1 MTKKWRR
8 VYAWVLTV
16 AMVLS
21 MANLPIT
28 IAKAASTQNLTV
40 KSGATS
46 VTIAKNEYGDDYIG
60 DMFFNIP
67 DALKTKSAISSNK
80 VTSMTVKI
88 TIKSFTQ
95 GSGAKAQA
103 FIFAQPDAS
112 GDWNWNQSSTAE
124 LVTGSQLT
132 LTYSFADMD
141 WKGGTTLGNLG
152 VRFANAAEG
161 STVSYSVDSAVINMA
176 DSGSSATSK
185 PSSATSKPS
194 STASAGGNVSTDQIA
209 ITRSV
214 GSGTNDYYAE
224 YSFSITN
231 NSSETVRGI
240 QILIP
245 TSGSVDVGYVE
256 GFSAVYDAALGGV
269 VAYYSTEIAAG
280 ATVSSSSNKVG
291 FGKQPSISV
300 GESNV
305 IAVNCAGP
313 STGDELNYELTGRKD
328 VAYADTPVGRHGK
341 LSVQKV
347 DGYAAPIMVDQN
359 GVPTQLRGAS
369 THGMHWFPQY
379 VNQNAFQTLR
389 DDWGINM
396 VRLVCY
402 PRDVGSVGYLTGG
415 DSTKQQLDT
424 LIQNG
429 VDYAT
434 KLGMYALVD
443 WHVHAYNPN
452 EYLKEA
458 KIFFTKYATMY
469 KDHDNVLYEI
479 CNEPTGTNWYSGNGK
494 DLYTYCSEVIK
505 TIRAIDP
512 DAIIICGT
520 NTWSQ
525 DVDQVAAKPMKALG
539 YENIMYTF
547 HFYSATHKENLM
559 KKVRLATKDGTPI
572 FVTEFGI
579 CSADGNGSYDAE
591 NADRW
596 IELLDEL
603 NISFAC
609 WSYSNCNEKSAYFK
623 SSCSNAGGDWTAD
636 DLTTT
641 GKWLINTCRA
651 HEEKE
656 NASYPAVSPSAEPT
670 KAPTVTEKP
679 TTEPT
684 KAPTVTEKPTTEP
697 TKAPTVTVKPT
708 AKPTKAPT
716 VTEKPTA
723 EPTKA
728 PTVTEKPTAE
738 PTKAPTVTVKPTAKP
753 TKAPTVTE
761 KPTAEP
767 TKAPTVTTAPDKE
780 IQEAPSTALTIVAR
794 TSTSLTVQ
802 ATVAAPAGK
811 SYEYTIDG
819 TSWQTQTTFTD
830 LQPATSYTVSVRYAE
845 TDNYQAS
852 MISDHTL
859 TGGTLVEDVYKI
871 DLSKLDD
878 TTYVD
883 GMFSKDD
890 ATGKSYAA
898 SYDASSNALT
908 LSGTDHTFELVADN
922 AKVKIILK
930 KGVSAALC
938 GVTCGNISS
947 EDDTS
952 LEMVRG
958 SNTTGSIEAANVI
971 VSGGTNN
978 TEKIMADTIAVK
990 GGSLTAVAA
999 KESNKT
1005 ALSADTITITDG
1017 EVTAIGDGT
1026 GGALYA
1032 DSKISLIGGTL
1043 TVKAGPN
1050 KTEKSAID
1058 VKSDESS
1065 VILVGDIKIINQ
1077 TDGALGTDDLFSKET
1092 ISTGGTTTK
1101 LVTVTFDT
1109 VDEVWTVTVEQGSDI
1124 ILPNRPK
1131 ENLILRW
1138 YSDRD
1143 VQGYAPGIIY
1153 TVQENT
1159 YFCAK
1164 YFDEAPVEPSSKPT
1178 VAPSSEPTVTPSS
1191 KPTVA
1196 PSSEPTVT
1204 PSSEP
1209 TVEPSEEPI
1218 ATPTAEP
1225 TKVPEPTAAPIKTP
1239 TPTAEPTKAPEPTA
1253 APIKTPTPTAEPT
1266 KAPMITPVPSD
1277 DPTESAA
1284 PSEKPT
1290 ITPTQKP
1297 GIQATGMRVIASV
1310 KKVSNLPVKSKLQ
1323 LAAGK
1328 SMQLTVTLLPTGA
1341 KPQKL
1346 TYTSSKPSIAKVSG
1360 SGKIVAGKKAGTTV
1374 ITIRTANGLQ
1384 KRLTI
1389 RVMKKAVK
1397 KIKLSGVKKLKVGKK
1412 LKLKAK
1418 ITPKKKYASATV
1430 FWVSGNTKIATVTQ
1444 SGVVKAKKKGKVK
1457 ITAIATD
1464 GSGKKK
1470 VIKLTIK

>member
-300 GESNV
+300 GKSNV

-402 PRDVGSVGYLTGG
+402 PRDGGSVGYLTGG

-494 DLYTYCSEVIK
+494 DLYTYCSEVIE

-525 DVDQVAAKPMKALG
+525 DVDQVAAKPMKDLG
-539 YENIMYTF
+539 YKNIMYTF
-547 HFYSATHKENLM
+547 HFYSATHQENLM
-559 KKVRLATKDGTPI
+559 KKVRQATKDGTPI

-579 CSADGNGSYDAE
+579 CSADGNGSYNPE
-591 NADRW
+591 SADRW
-596 IELLDEL
+596 IALLDEL

-670 KAPTVTEKP
+670 KAPTVTVKP
-679 TTEPT
+679 TAEPT

-697 TKAPTVTVKPT
+697 TNK
-708 AKPTKAPT
+708 
-716 VTEKPTA
+716 
-723 EPTKA
+723 
-728 PTVTEKPTAE
+728 
-738 PTKAPTVTVKPTAKP
+738 
-753 TKAPTVTE
+753 
-761 KPTAEP
+761 
-767 TKAPTVTTAPDKE
+767 PTVTTAPDKE

-898 SYDASSNALT
+898 SYDASSNELT

-978 TEKIMADTIAVK
+978 TEQIMADTIAVK

-1143 VQGYAPGIIY
+1143 VQGYAPGTIY

-1164 YFDEAPVEPSSKPT
+1164 YFDKAPVEPSSKPT
-1178 VAPSSEPTVTPSS
+1178 VA
-1191 KPTVA
+1191 
-1196 PSSEPTVT
+1196 

-1225 TKVPEPTAAPIKTP
+1225 TK
-1239 TPTAEPTKAPEPTA
+1239 APEPTA
-1253 APIKTPTPTAEPT
+1253 
-1266 KAPMITPVPSD
+1266 APMITPVPSD

-1297 GIQATGMRVIASV
+1297 GIQATGMRVIVSV
-1310 KKVSNLPVKSKLQ
+1310 KKVSNLPVKQKLQ

-1384 KRLTI
+1384 KKITI

-1418 ITPKKKYASATV
+1418 ITPKKKYASAKV

>member
-132 LTYSFADMD
+132 LNYSFADMD

-194 STASAGGNVSTDQIA
+194 STASAGGNVSADQIA

-415 DSTKQQLDT
+415 DSTRQQLDT

-505 TIRAIDP
+505 TIRDIDP

-559 KKVRLATKDGTPI
+559 EKVRLATKDGTPI

-579 CSADGNGSYDAE
+579 CSADGNGSYDTE

-596 IELLDEL
+596 IALLDEL

-656 NASYPAVSPSAEPT
+656 NASYPAVSPSAG
-670 KAPTVTEKP
+670 
-679 TTEPT
+679 PT

-697 TKAPTVTVKPT
+697 TKAPTVTV
-708 AKPTKAPT
+708 
-716 VTEKPTA
+716 
-723 EPTKA
+723 
-728 PTVTEKPTAE
+728 KPTAE

-761 KPTAEP
+761 KPTA
-767 TKAPTVTTAPDKE
+767 K
-780 IQEAPSTALTIVAR
+780 
-794 TSTSLTVQ
+794 
-802 ATVAAPAGK
+802 
-811 SYEYTIDG
+811 
-819 TSWQTQTTFTD
+819 
-830 LQPATSYTVSVRYAE
+830 
-845 TDNYQAS
+845 
-852 MISDHTL
+852 
-859 TGGTLVEDVYKI
+859 
-871 DLSKLDD
+871 
-878 TTYVD
+878 
-883 GMFSKDD
+883 
-890 ATGKSYAA
+890 
-898 SYDASSNALT
+898 
-908 LSGTDHTFELVADN
+908 
-922 AKVKIILK
+922 
-930 KGVSAALC
+930 
-938 GVTCGNISS
+938 
-947 EDDTS
+947 
-952 LEMVRG
+952 
-958 SNTTGSIEAANVI
+958 
-971 VSGGTNN
+971 
-978 TEKIMADTIAVK
+978 
-990 GGSLTAVAA
+990 
-999 KESNKT
+999 
-1005 ALSADTITITDG
+1005 
-1017 EVTAIGDGT
+1017 
-1026 GGALYA
+1026 
-1032 DSKISLIGGTL
+1032 
-1043 TVKAGPN
+1043 
-1050 KTEKSAID
+1050 
-1058 VKSDESS
+1058 
-1065 VILVGDIKIINQ
+1065 
-1077 TDGALGTDDLFSKET
+1077 
-1092 ISTGGTTTK
+1092 
-1101 LVTVTFDT
+1101 
-1109 VDEVWTVTVEQGSDI
+1109 
-1124 ILPNRPK
+1124 
-1131 ENLILRW
+1131 
-1138 YSDRD
+1138 
-1143 VQGYAPGIIY
+1143 
-1153 TVQENT
+1153 
-1159 YFCAK
+1159 
-1164 YFDEAPVEPSSKPT
+1164 
-1178 VAPSSEPTVTPSS
+1178 
-1191 KPTVA
+1191 
-1196 PSSEPTVT
+1196 
-1204 PSSEP
+1204 
-1209 TVEPSEEPI
+1209 
-1218 ATPTAEP
+1218 
-1225 TKVPEPTAAPIKTP
+1225 PIKTP

-1266 KAPMITPVPSD
+1266 KAPTVTEKPTAEPTAAPTITSVPSD

-1384 KRLTI
+1384 KKITI

>member
-132 LTYSFADMD
+132 LNYSFADMD

-194 STASAGGNVSTDQIA
+194 STASAGGNVSADQIA

-505 TIRAIDP
+505 TIRDIDP

-559 KKVRLATKDGTPI
+559 EKVRLATKDGTPI

-579 CSADGNGSYDAE
+579 CSADGNGSYDTE

-596 IELLDEL
+596 IALLDEL

-679 TTEPT
+679 T
-684 KAPTVTEKPTTEP
+684 AEP
-697 TKAPTVTVKPT
+697 TKAPTVTV
-708 AKPTKAPT
+708 
-716 VTEKPTA
+716 KPTA

-728 PTVTEKPTAE
+728 PTVTEKPTAKPIKT
-738 PTKAPTVTVKPTAKP
+738 PT
-753 TKAPTVTE
+753 
-761 KPTAEP
+761 PTAEP
-767 TKAPTVTTAPDKE
+767 TKAPEPT
-780 IQEAPSTALTIVAR
+780 
-794 TSTSLTVQ
+794 
-802 ATVAAPAGK
+802 AAPIK
-811 SYEYTIDG
+811 
-819 TSWQTQTTFTD
+819 
-830 LQPATSYTVSVRYAE
+830 
-845 TDNYQAS
+845 
-852 MISDHTL
+852 TL
-859 TGGTLVEDVYKI
+859 E
-871 DLSKLDD
+871 
-878 TTYVD
+878 
-883 GMFSKDD
+883 
-890 ATGKSYAA
+890 
-898 SYDASSNALT
+898 
-908 LSGTDHTFELVADN
+908 
-922 AKVKIILK
+922 
-930 KGVSAALC
+930 
-938 GVTCGNISS
+938 
-947 EDDTS
+947 
-952 LEMVRG
+952 
-958 SNTTGSIEAANVI
+958 
-971 VSGGTNN
+971 
-978 TEKIMADTIAVK
+978 
-990 GGSLTAVAA
+990 
-999 KESNKT
+999 
-1005 ALSADTITITDG
+1005 
-1017 EVTAIGDGT
+1017 
-1026 GGALYA
+1026 
-1032 DSKISLIGGTL
+1032 
-1043 TVKAGPN
+1043 
-1050 KTEKSAID
+1050 
-1058 VKSDESS
+1058 
-1065 VILVGDIKIINQ
+1065 
-1077 TDGALGTDDLFSKET
+1077 
-1092 ISTGGTTTK
+1092 
-1101 LVTVTFDT
+1101 
-1109 VDEVWTVTVEQGSDI
+1109 
-1124 ILPNRPK
+1124 
-1131 ENLILRW
+1131 
-1138 YSDRD
+1138 
-1143 VQGYAPGIIY
+1143 
-1153 TVQENT
+1153 
-1159 YFCAK
+1159 
-1164 YFDEAPVEPSSKPT
+1164 
-1178 VAPSSEPTVTPSS
+1178 
-1191 KPTVA
+1191 
-1196 PSSEPTVT
+1196 
-1204 PSSEP
+1204 
-1209 TVEPSEEPI
+1209 
-1218 ATPTAEP
+1218 PTAEP
-1225 TKVPEPTAAPIKTP
+1225 TKAPEPTAAPIKTP

-1253 APIKTPTPTAEPT
+1253 APIKTPTPTAAPT
-1266 KAPMITPVPSD
+1266 ITSVPSD

-1384 KRLTI
+1384 KKITI

>member
-194 STASAGGNVSTDQIA
+194 STASAGGNVSADQIA

-402 PRDVGSVGYLTGG
+402 PRDGGSVGYLTGG

-559 KKVRLATKDGTPI
+559 EKVRLATKDGTPI

-596 IELLDEL
+596 IALLDEL

-656 NASYPAVSPSAEPT
+656 NASYPAVSPSAKPT

-679 TTEPT
+679 TT
-684 KAPTVTEKPTTEP
+684 
-697 TKAPTVTVKPT
+697 
-708 AKPTKAPT
+708 
-716 VTEKPTA
+716 
-723 EPTKA
+723 A

-738 PTKAPTVTVKPTAKP
+738 PTKAPTVTVKPTAEP

-761 KPTAEP
+761 KPTAKP
-767 TKAPTVTTAPDKE
+767 
-780 IQEAPSTALTIVAR
+780 I
-794 TSTSLTVQ
+794 
-802 ATVAAPAGK
+802 
-811 SYEYTIDG
+811 
-819 TSWQTQTTFTD
+819 
-830 LQPATSYTVSVRYAE
+830 
-845 TDNYQAS
+845 
-852 MISDHTL
+852 
-859 TGGTLVEDVYKI
+859 
-871 DLSKLDD
+871 
-878 TTYVD
+878 
-883 GMFSKDD
+883 
-890 ATGKSYAA
+890 
-898 SYDASSNALT
+898 
-908 LSGTDHTFELVADN
+908 
-922 AKVKIILK
+922 
-930 KGVSAALC
+930 
-938 GVTCGNISS
+938 
-947 EDDTS
+947 
-952 LEMVRG
+952 
-958 SNTTGSIEAANVI
+958 
-971 VSGGTNN
+971 
-978 TEKIMADTIAVK
+978 
-990 GGSLTAVAA
+990 
-999 KESNKT
+999 KT
-1005 ALSADTITITDG
+1005 
-1017 EVTAIGDGT
+1017 
-1026 GGALYA
+1026 
-1032 DSKISLIGGTL
+1032 
-1043 TVKAGPN
+1043 P
-1050 KTEKSAID
+1050 
-1058 VKSDESS
+1058 
-1065 VILVGDIKIINQ
+1065 
-1077 TDGALGTDDLFSKET
+1077 
-1092 ISTGGTTTK
+1092 
-1101 LVTVTFDT
+1101 
-1109 VDEVWTVTVEQGSDI
+1109 
-1124 ILPNRPK
+1124 
-1131 ENLILRW
+1131 
-1138 YSDRD
+1138 
-1143 VQGYAPGIIY
+1143 
-1153 TVQENT
+1153 
-1159 YFCAK
+1159 
-1164 YFDEAPVEPSSKPT
+1164 
-1178 VAPSSEPTVTPSS
+1178 
-1191 KPTVA
+1191 
-1196 PSSEPTVT
+1196 
-1204 PSSEP
+1204 
-1209 TVEPSEEPI
+1209 
-1218 ATPTAEP
+1218 TPTAEP
-1225 TKVPEPTAAPIKTP
+1225 TKAPEPTAAPIKTPEPTAEPTKAPEPTAAPIKTP

-1253 APIKTPTPTAEPT
+1253 APIKTPTPTAAPT
-1266 KAPMITPVPSD
+1266 ITSVPSD

-1384 KRLTI
+1384 KKITI

>member
-16 AMVLS
+16 AMVL
-21 MANLPIT
+21 ANLPIT

-161 STVSYSVDSAVINMA
+161 TTVSYSDDSAVINMA

-194 STASAGGNVSTDQIA
+194 STASAGGNVSADQIA

-505 TIRAIDP
+505 TIRDIDP

-559 KKVRLATKDGTPI
+559 EKVRLATKDGTPI

-579 CSADGNGSYDAE
+579 CSADGNGSYDTE

-596 IELLDEL
+596 IALLDEL

-679 TTEPT
+679 T
-684 KAPTVTEKPTTEP
+684 
-697 TKAPTVTVKPT
+697 
-708 AKPTKAPT
+708 
-716 VTEKPTA
+716 A

-728 PTVTEKPTAE
+728 PTVTEKPTA
-738 PTKAPTVTVKPTAKP
+738 K
-753 TKAPTVTE
+753 
-761 KPTAEP
+761 
-767 TKAPTVTTAPDKE
+767 
-780 IQEAPSTALTIVAR
+780 
-794 TSTSLTVQ
+794 
-802 ATVAAPAGK
+802 
-811 SYEYTIDG
+811 
-819 TSWQTQTTFTD
+819 
-830 LQPATSYTVSVRYAE
+830 
-845 TDNYQAS
+845 
-852 MISDHTL
+852 
-859 TGGTLVEDVYKI
+859 
-871 DLSKLDD
+871 
-878 TTYVD
+878 
-883 GMFSKDD
+883 
-890 ATGKSYAA
+890 
-898 SYDASSNALT
+898 
-908 LSGTDHTFELVADN
+908 
-922 AKVKIILK
+922 
-930 KGVSAALC
+930 
-938 GVTCGNISS
+938 
-947 EDDTS
+947 
-952 LEMVRG
+952 
-958 SNTTGSIEAANVI
+958 
-971 VSGGTNN
+971 
-978 TEKIMADTIAVK
+978 
-990 GGSLTAVAA
+990 
-999 KESNKT
+999 
-1005 ALSADTITITDG
+1005 
-1017 EVTAIGDGT
+1017 
-1026 GGALYA
+1026 
-1032 DSKISLIGGTL
+1032 
-1043 TVKAGPN
+1043 
-1050 KTEKSAID
+1050 
-1058 VKSDESS
+1058 
-1065 VILVGDIKIINQ
+1065 
-1077 TDGALGTDDLFSKET
+1077 
-1092 ISTGGTTTK
+1092 
-1101 LVTVTFDT
+1101 
-1109 VDEVWTVTVEQGSDI
+1109 
-1124 ILPNRPK
+1124 
-1131 ENLILRW
+1131 
-1138 YSDRD
+1138 
-1143 VQGYAPGIIY
+1143 
-1153 TVQENT
+1153 
-1159 YFCAK
+1159 
-1164 YFDEAPVEPSSKPT
+1164 
-1178 VAPSSEPTVTPSS
+1178 
-1191 KPTVA
+1191 
-1196 PSSEPTVT
+1196 
-1204 PSSEP
+1204 
-1209 TVEPSEEPI
+1209 
-1218 ATPTAEP
+1218 
-1225 TKVPEPTAAPIKTP
+1225 PIKTP

-1253 APIKTPTPTAEPT
+1253 APIKTPTPTAAPT
-1266 KAPMITPVPSD
+1266 ITSVPSD

-1323 LAAGK
+1323 LAAEK

-1384 KRLTI
+1384 KKITI

-1430 FWVSGNTKIATVTQ
+1430 FWVSSNTKIATVTQ

>member
-8 VYAWVLTV
+8 VYAWVLIV

-194 STASAGGNVSTDQIA
+194 STASAGGNVSADQIA

-505 TIRAIDP
+505 TIRDIDP

-559 KKVRLATKDGTPI
+559 EKVRLATKDGTPI

-579 CSADGNGSYDAE
+579 CSADGNGSYDTE

-596 IELLDEL
+596 IALLDEL

-679 TTEPT
+679 T
-684 KAPTVTEKPTTEP
+684 AEP
-697 TKAPTVTVKPT
+697 TKAPTVTV
-708 AKPTKAPT
+708 
-716 VTEKPTA
+716 KPTA

-728 PTVTEKPTAE
+728 PTVTEKPTA
-738 PTKAPTVTVKPTAKP
+738 K
-753 TKAPTVTE
+753 
-761 KPTAEP
+761 
-767 TKAPTVTTAPDKE
+767 
-780 IQEAPSTALTIVAR
+780 
-794 TSTSLTVQ
+794 
-802 ATVAAPAGK
+802 
-811 SYEYTIDG
+811 
-819 TSWQTQTTFTD
+819 
-830 LQPATSYTVSVRYAE
+830 
-845 TDNYQAS
+845 
-852 MISDHTL
+852 
-859 TGGTLVEDVYKI
+859 
-871 DLSKLDD
+871 
-878 TTYVD
+878 
-883 GMFSKDD
+883 
-890 ATGKSYAA
+890 
-898 SYDASSNALT
+898 
-908 LSGTDHTFELVADN
+908 
-922 AKVKIILK
+922 
-930 KGVSAALC
+930 
-938 GVTCGNISS
+938 
-947 EDDTS
+947 
-952 LEMVRG
+952 
-958 SNTTGSIEAANVI
+958 
-971 VSGGTNN
+971 
-978 TEKIMADTIAVK
+978 
-990 GGSLTAVAA
+990 
-999 KESNKT
+999 
-1005 ALSADTITITDG
+1005 
-1017 EVTAIGDGT
+1017 
-1026 GGALYA
+1026 
-1032 DSKISLIGGTL
+1032 
-1043 TVKAGPN
+1043 
-1050 KTEKSAID
+1050 
-1058 VKSDESS
+1058 
-1065 VILVGDIKIINQ
+1065 
-1077 TDGALGTDDLFSKET
+1077 
-1092 ISTGGTTTK
+1092 
-1101 LVTVTFDT
+1101 
-1109 VDEVWTVTVEQGSDI
+1109 
-1124 ILPNRPK
+1124 
-1131 ENLILRW
+1131 
-1138 YSDRD
+1138 
-1143 VQGYAPGIIY
+1143 
-1153 TVQENT
+1153 
-1159 YFCAK
+1159 
-1164 YFDEAPVEPSSKPT
+1164 
-1178 VAPSSEPTVTPSS
+1178 
-1191 KPTVA
+1191 
-1196 PSSEPTVT
+1196 
-1204 PSSEP
+1204 
-1209 TVEPSEEPI
+1209 
-1218 ATPTAEP
+1218 
-1225 TKVPEPTAAPIKTP
+1225 PIKTP

-1253 APIKTPTPTAEPT
+1253 APIKTPTPTAAPT
-1266 KAPMITPVPSD
+1266 ITSVPSD

-1384 KRLTI
+1384 KKITI

>member
-291 FGKQPSISV
+291 FGKQPSITV

-347 DGYAAPIMVDQN
+347 DGYTAPIMVDQN

-402 PRDVGSVGYLTGG
+402 PRDGGSVGYLTGG

-458 KIFFTKYATMY
+458 KTFFTKYATMY

-539 YENIMYTF
+539 YENIMYTC
-547 HFYSATHKENLM
+547 HFYSATHGENLM

-579 CSADGNGSYDAE
+579 CSADGNGSYDPE
-591 NADRW
+591 SADRW
-596 IELLDEL
+596 IALLDEL

-670 KAPTVTEKP
+670 KASTVTEKP
-679 TTEPT
+679 TAEPTKAPTVTVKPTAEPT
-684 KAPTVTEKPTTEP
+684 KAPTVTEKPTT
-697 TKAPTVTVKPT
+697 
-708 AKPTKAPT
+708 
-716 VTEKPTA
+716 

-738 PTKAPTVTVKPTAKP
+738 PTKAPTVTVKPTA
-753 TKAPTVTE
+753 
-761 KPTAEP
+761 EP
-767 TKAPTVTTAPDKE
+767 TNKPTVTTAPDKE

-859 TGGTLVEDVYKI
+859 TVGTLVEDVYKI

-883 GMFSKDD
+883 GMFGKDD

-898 SYDASSNALT
+898 SYDASSNELT

-938 GVTCGNISS
+938 GVTCGNISG
-947 EDDTS
+947 ENDTS

-978 TEKIMADTIAVK
+978 TEQIMADTIAVK

-1109 VDEVWTVTVEQGSDI
+1109 VDEVWNVTVEQGSDI
-1124 ILPNRPK
+1124 ILPNKPK

-1164 YFDEAPVEPSSKPT
+1164 YFDKAPVEPSSKPT
-1178 VAPSSEPTVTPSS
+1178 VAPSSEPTV
-1191 KPTVA
+1191 
-1196 PSSEPTVT
+1196 E

-1209 TVEPSEEPI
+1209 TVEPSSEPTVEPI
-1218 ATPTAEP
+1218 A
-1225 TKVPEPTAAPIKTP
+1225 

-1253 APIKTPTPTAEPT
+1253 EPT
-1266 KAPMITPVPSD
+1266 DAPTITPVPSD

-1297 GIQATGMRVIASV
+1297 VIQATGMRVIASV
-1310 KKVSNLPVKSKLQ
+1310 KKVSNLPVKPKLQ

-1346 TYTSSKPSIAKVSG
+1346 TYTSSNPSIAKVSG
-1360 SGKIVAGKKAGTTV
+1360 SGKIIAGKKAGTTV

-1384 KRLTI
+1384 KKITI

-1470 VIKLTIK
+1470 AIKLTIK

>member
-185 PSSATSKPS
+185 PSS
-194 STASAGGNVSTDQIA
+194 TASAGGNVSTDQIA

-214 GSGTNDYYAE
+214 GSGPNDYYAE

-300 GESNV
+300 GKSNV

-347 DGYAAPIMVDQN
+347 DDYAAPIMVDQN

-402 PRDVGSVGYLTGG
+402 PRDGGSVGYLTGG

-559 KKVRLATKDGTPI
+559 EKVRLATKDGTPI

-596 IELLDEL
+596 IALLDEL

-623 SSCSNAGGDWTAD
+623 SSCSNVGGDWTAD

-670 KAPTVTEKP
+670 KAPTVTVKP
-679 TTEPT
+679 TAEPT

-697 TKAPTVTVKPT
+697 TNK
-708 AKPTKAPT
+708 
-716 VTEKPTA
+716 
-723 EPTKA
+723 
-728 PTVTEKPTAE
+728 
-738 PTKAPTVTVKPTAKP
+738 
-753 TKAPTVTE
+753 
-761 KPTAEP
+761 
-767 TKAPTVTTAPDKE
+767 PTVTTAPDKE

-819 TSWQTQTTFTD
+819 TSWQTQTTFTG

-898 SYDASSNALT
+898 SYDASSNELT

-978 TEKIMADTIAVK
+978 TEQIMADTIAVK

-1005 ALSADTITITDG
+1005 ALSADKITITDG

-1109 VDEVWTVTVEQGSDI
+1109 VDEVWNVTVEQGSEI

-1131 ENLILRW
+1131 EGLILRW

-1143 VQGYAPGIIY
+1143 VQGYAPGTIY

-1164 YFDEAPVEPSSKPT
+1164 YFNKAPVEPSSKPT
-1178 VAPSSEPTVTPSS
+1178 VAPSS

-1196 PSSEPTVT
+1196 

-1225 TKVPEPTAAPIKTP
+1225 TK
-1239 TPTAEPTKAPEPTA
+1239 APEPTA
-1253 APIKTPTPTAEPT
+1253 
-1266 KAPMITPVPSD
+1266 APMITPVPSD

-1297 GIQATGMRVIASV
+1297 GIQATGIRVIASV
-1310 KKVSNLPVKSKLQ
+1310 KKVSNLPVKQKLQ

-1384 KRLTI
+1384 KKITI

-1418 ITPKKKYASATV
+1418 ITPKKKYASAKV

>member
-194 STASAGGNVSTDQIA
+194 STASAGGNVSADQIA

-505 TIRAIDP
+505 TIRDIDP

-559 KKVRLATKDGTPI
+559 EKVRLATKDGTPI

-579 CSADGNGSYDAE
+579 CSADGNGSYDTE

-596 IELLDEL
+596 IALLDEL

-656 NASYPAVSPSAEPT
+656 NASYPAVSPSAG
-670 KAPTVTEKP
+670 
-679 TTEPT
+679 PT

-708 AKPTKAPT
+708 A
-716 VTEKPTA
+716 
-723 EPTKA
+723 
-728 PTVTEKPTAE
+728 
-738 PTKAPTVTVKPTAKP
+738 
-753 TKAPTVTE
+753 
-761 KPTAEP
+761 
-767 TKAPTVTTAPDKE
+767 
-780 IQEAPSTALTIVAR
+780 
-794 TSTSLTVQ
+794 
-802 ATVAAPAGK
+802 
-811 SYEYTIDG
+811 
-819 TSWQTQTTFTD
+819 
-830 LQPATSYTVSVRYAE
+830 
-845 TDNYQAS
+845 
-852 MISDHTL
+852 
-859 TGGTLVEDVYKI
+859 
-871 DLSKLDD
+871 
-878 TTYVD
+878 
-883 GMFSKDD
+883 
-890 ATGKSYAA
+890 
-898 SYDASSNALT
+898 
-908 LSGTDHTFELVADN
+908 
-922 AKVKIILK
+922 
-930 KGVSAALC
+930 
-938 GVTCGNISS
+938 
-947 EDDTS
+947 
-952 LEMVRG
+952 
-958 SNTTGSIEAANVI
+958 
-971 VSGGTNN
+971 
-978 TEKIMADTIAVK
+978 
-990 GGSLTAVAA
+990 
-999 KESNKT
+999 
-1005 ALSADTITITDG
+1005 
-1017 EVTAIGDGT
+1017 
-1026 GGALYA
+1026 
-1032 DSKISLIGGTL
+1032 
-1043 TVKAGPN
+1043 
-1050 KTEKSAID
+1050 
-1058 VKSDESS
+1058 
-1065 VILVGDIKIINQ
+1065 
-1077 TDGALGTDDLFSKET
+1077 
-1092 ISTGGTTTK
+1092 
-1101 LVTVTFDT
+1101 
-1109 VDEVWTVTVEQGSDI
+1109 
-1124 ILPNRPK
+1124 
-1131 ENLILRW
+1131 
-1138 YSDRD
+1138 
-1143 VQGYAPGIIY
+1143 
-1153 TVQENT
+1153 
-1159 YFCAK
+1159 
-1164 YFDEAPVEPSSKPT
+1164 
-1178 VAPSSEPTVTPSS
+1178 
-1191 KPTVA
+1191 
-1196 PSSEPTVT
+1196 
-1204 PSSEP
+1204 
-1209 TVEPSEEPI
+1209 
-1218 ATPTAEP
+1218 
-1225 TKVPEPTAAPIKTP
+1225 
-1239 TPTAEPTKAPEPTA
+1239 EPTKAPEPTA
-1253 APIKTPTPTAEPT
+1253 APIKTPTPTAAPT
-1266 KAPMITPVPSD
+1266 ITSVPSD

-1384 KRLTI
+1384 KKITI

>member
-112 GDWNWNQSSTAE
+112 GNWNWNQSSTAE

-152 VRFANAAEG
+152 VRFANAADG

-185 PSSATSKPS
+185 PSSATSKPN
-194 STASAGGNVSTDQIA
+194 STASAGGNVSADQIA

-291 FGKQPSISV
+291 FGKQPSITV

-347 DGYAAPIMVDQN
+347 DGYTAPIMVDQN

-402 PRDVGSVGYLTGG
+402 PRDGGSVGYLTGG

-458 KIFFTKYATMY
+458 KTFFTKYATMY

-539 YENIMYTF
+539 YENIMYTC
-547 HFYSATHKENLM
+547 HFYSATHGENLM

-579 CSADGNGSYDAE
+579 CSADGNGSYDPE
-591 NADRW
+591 SADRW
-596 IELLDEL
+596 IALLDEL

-679 TTEPT
+679 TAEPTKAPTVTVKPTAEPT

-697 TKAPTVTVKPT
+697 TKAPTVT
-708 AKPTKAPT
+708 
-716 VTEKPTA
+716 EKPTA
-723 EPTKA
+723 EPTNK
-728 PTVTEKPTAE
+728 
-738 PTKAPTVTVKPTAKP
+738 
-753 TKAPTVTE
+753 
-761 KPTAEP
+761 
-767 TKAPTVTTAPDKE
+767 PTVTTAPDKE

-859 TGGTLVEDVYKI
+859 TVGTLVEDVYKI

-898 SYDASSNALT
+898 SYDASSNELT
-908 LSGTDHTFELVADN
+908 LSGTDQTFELVADN

-947 EDDTS
+947 EDNTS

-978 TEKIMADTIAVK
+978 TEQIMADTIAVK
-990 GGSLTAVAA
+990 GGGLTAVAA

-1109 VDEVWTVTVEQGSDI
+1109 TDEVWTVTVEQGSDI

-1131 ENLILRW
+1131 ENSILRW

-1143 VQGYAPGIIY
+1143 VQGYAPGTIY
-1153 TVQENT
+1153 TVQENI

-1164 YFDEAPVEPSSKPT
+1164 YLDEAPVEPSSKPT
-1178 VAPSSEPTVTPSS
+1178 VAPSSEPTV
-1191 KPTVA
+1191 
-1196 PSSEPTVT
+1196 E

-1209 TVEPSEEPI
+1209 TVEPSSEPTVEPI
-1218 ATPTAEP
+1218 A
-1225 TKVPEPTAAPIKTP
+1225 

-1253 APIKTPTPTAEPT
+1253 EPT
-1266 KAPMITPVPSD
+1266 DAPTITPVPSD

-1297 GIQATGMRVIASV
+1297 VIQATGMRVIASV
-1310 KKVSNLPVKSKLQ
+1310 KKVSNLPVKPKLQ

-1346 TYTSSKPSIAKVSG
+1346 TYTSSNPSIAKVSG
-1360 SGKIVAGKKAGTTV
+1360 SGKIIAGKKAGTTV

-1384 KRLTI
+1384 KKITI

-1470 VIKLTIK
+1470 AIKLTIK

>member
-21 MANLPIT
+21 MANLSIT

-300 GESNV
+300 GKSNV

-402 PRDVGSVGYLTGG
+402 PRDGGSVGYLTGG

-494 DLYTYCSEVIK
+494 DLYTYCSEVIE

-525 DVDQVAAKPMKALG
+525 DVDQVAAKPMKDLG
-539 YENIMYTF
+539 YKNIMYTF

-559 KKVRLATKDGTPI
+559 EKVRLATKDGTPI

-596 IELLDEL
+596 IALLDEL

-670 KAPTVTEKP
+670 KAPTVT
-679 TTEPT
+679 
-684 KAPTVTEKPTTEP
+684 V
-697 TKAPTVTVKPT
+697 
-708 AKPTKAPT
+708 
-716 VTEKPTA
+716 KPTA
-723 EPTKA
+723 EPTN
-728 PTVTEKPTAE
+728 KPTA
-738 PTKAPTVTVKPTAKP
+738 P
-753 TKAPTVTE
+753 
-761 KPTAEP
+761 
-767 TKAPTVTTAPDKE
+767 TAPDKE

-898 SYDASSNALT
+898 SYDASSNELT

-978 TEKIMADTIAVK
+978 TEQIMADTIAVK

-1005 ALSADTITITDG
+1005 ALSADKITITDG

-1050 KTEKSAID
+1050 KMEKSAID

-1124 ILPNRPK
+1124 ILPNKPK

-1138 YSDRD
+1138 YSDRE

-1164 YFDEAPVEPSSKPT
+1164 YFDKAPVEPSSKPT
-1178 VAPSSEPTVTPSS
+1178 VA
-1191 KPTVA
+1191 
-1196 PSSEPTVT
+1196 

-1225 TKVPEPTAAPIKTP
+1225 TK
-1239 TPTAEPTKAPEPTA
+1239 APEPTA
-1253 APIKTPTPTAEPT
+1253 
-1266 KAPMITPVPSD
+1266 APMITPVPSD

-1290 ITPTQKP
+1290 ITPMQKP

-1310 KKVSNLPVKSKLQ
+1310 KKVSNLPVKQKLQ

-1384 KRLTI
+1384 KKITI

-1418 ITPKKKYASATV
+1418 ITPKKKYASAKV

-1464 GSGKKK
+1464 GSGKRK

>member
-8 VYAWVLTV
+8 VYAWVLIV

-194 STASAGGNVSTDQIA
+194 STASAGGNVSADQIA

-505 TIRAIDP
+505 TIRDIDP

-559 KKVRLATKDGTPI
+559 EKVRLATKDGTPI

-579 CSADGNGSYDAE
+579 CSADGNGSYDPE
-591 NADRW
+591 SADRW
-596 IELLDEL
+596 IALLDEL

-679 TTEPT
+679 T
-684 KAPTVTEKPTTEP
+684 AEP
-697 TKAPTVTVKPT
+697 TKAPTVTV
-708 AKPTKAPT
+708 
-716 VTEKPTA
+716 KPTA

-728 PTVTEKPTAE
+728 PTVTEKPTA
-738 PTKAPTVTVKPTAKP
+738 K
-753 TKAPTVTE
+753 
-761 KPTAEP
+761 
-767 TKAPTVTTAPDKE
+767 
-780 IQEAPSTALTIVAR
+780 
-794 TSTSLTVQ
+794 
-802 ATVAAPAGK
+802 
-811 SYEYTIDG
+811 
-819 TSWQTQTTFTD
+819 
-830 LQPATSYTVSVRYAE
+830 
-845 TDNYQAS
+845 
-852 MISDHTL
+852 
-859 TGGTLVEDVYKI
+859 
-871 DLSKLDD
+871 
-878 TTYVD
+878 
-883 GMFSKDD
+883 
-890 ATGKSYAA
+890 
-898 SYDASSNALT
+898 
-908 LSGTDHTFELVADN
+908 
-922 AKVKIILK
+922 
-930 KGVSAALC
+930 
-938 GVTCGNISS
+938 
-947 EDDTS
+947 
-952 LEMVRG
+952 
-958 SNTTGSIEAANVI
+958 
-971 VSGGTNN
+971 
-978 TEKIMADTIAVK
+978 
-990 GGSLTAVAA
+990 
-999 KESNKT
+999 
-1005 ALSADTITITDG
+1005 
-1017 EVTAIGDGT
+1017 
-1026 GGALYA
+1026 
-1032 DSKISLIGGTL
+1032 
-1043 TVKAGPN
+1043 
-1050 KTEKSAID
+1050 
-1058 VKSDESS
+1058 
-1065 VILVGDIKIINQ
+1065 
-1077 TDGALGTDDLFSKET
+1077 
-1092 ISTGGTTTK
+1092 
-1101 LVTVTFDT
+1101 
-1109 VDEVWTVTVEQGSDI
+1109 
-1124 ILPNRPK
+1124 
-1131 ENLILRW
+1131 
-1138 YSDRD
+1138 
-1143 VQGYAPGIIY
+1143 
-1153 TVQENT
+1153 
-1159 YFCAK
+1159 
-1164 YFDEAPVEPSSKPT
+1164 
-1178 VAPSSEPTVTPSS
+1178 
-1191 KPTVA
+1191 
-1196 PSSEPTVT
+1196 
-1204 PSSEP
+1204 
-1209 TVEPSEEPI
+1209 
-1218 ATPTAEP
+1218 
-1225 TKVPEPTAAPIKTP
+1225 PIKTP

-1253 APIKTPTPTAEPT
+1253 APIKTPTPTAAPT
-1266 KAPMITPVPSD
+1266 ITSVPSD

-1384 KRLTI
+1384 KKITI

>member
-1 MTKKWRR
+1 M
-8 VYAWVLTV
+8 
-16 AMVLS
+16 
-21 MANLPIT
+21 
-28 IAKAASTQNLTV
+28 
-40 KSGATS
+40 
-46 VTIAKNEYGDDYIG
+46 
-60 DMFFNIP
+60 
-67 DALKTKSAISSNK
+67 
-80 VTSMTVKI
+80 
-88 TIKSFTQ
+88 
-95 GSGAKAQA
+95 
-103 FIFAQPDAS
+103 
-112 GDWNWNQSSTAE
+112 
-124 LVTGSQLT
+124 
-132 LTYSFADMD
+132 
-141 WKGGTTLGNLG
+141 
-152 VRFANAAEG
+152 
-161 STVSYSVDSAVINMA
+161 
-176 DSGSSATSK
+176 
-185 PSSATSKPS
+185 
-194 STASAGGNVSTDQIA
+194 
-209 ITRSV
+209 
-214 GSGTNDYYAE
+214 
-224 YSFSITN
+224 
-231 NSSETVRGI
+231 
-240 QILIP
+240 
-245 TSGSVDVGYVE
+245 
-256 GFSAVYDAALGGV
+256 
-269 VAYYSTEIAAG
+269 AYYSTEIAAG

-300 GESNV
+300 GKSNV

-402 PRDVGSVGYLTGG
+402 PRDGGSVGYLTGG

-494 DLYTYCSEVIK
+494 DLYTYCSEVIE

-525 DVDQVAAKPMKALG
+525 DVDQVAAKPMKDLG
-539 YENIMYTF
+539 YKNIMYTF

-559 KKVRLATKDGTPI
+559 EKVRLATKDGTPI

-596 IELLDEL
+596 IALLDEL

-670 KAPTVTEKP
+670 KAPTVT
-679 TTEPT
+679 
-684 KAPTVTEKPTTEP
+684 V
-697 TKAPTVTVKPT
+697 
-708 AKPTKAPT
+708 
-716 VTEKPTA
+716 KPTA
-723 EPTKA
+723 EPTNK
-728 PTVTEKPTAE
+728 
-738 PTKAPTVTVKPTAKP
+738 
-753 TKAPTVTE
+753 
-761 KPTAEP
+761 
-767 TKAPTVTTAPDKE
+767 PTVTTAPDKE

-871 DLSKLDD
+871 DMSKLDD

-898 SYDASSNALT
+898 SYDASSNELT

-978 TEKIMADTIAVK
+978 TEQIMADTIAVK

-1032 DSKISLIGGTL
+1032 DSKISLIGGIL

-1077 TDGALGTDDLFSKET
+1077 ADGALGTDDLFSKET

-1143 VQGYAPGIIY
+1143 VQGYAPEIIY

-1164 YFDEAPVEPSSKPT
+1164 YFDKAPVEPSSKPT
-1178 VAPSSEPTVTPSS
+1178 VA
-1191 KPTVA
+1191 
-1196 PSSEPTVT
+1196 

-1225 TKVPEPTAAPIKTP
+1225 TK
-1239 TPTAEPTKAPEPTA
+1239 APEPTA
-1253 APIKTPTPTAEPT
+1253 
-1266 KAPMITPVPSD
+1266 APMITPVPSD

-1310 KKVSNLPVKSKLQ
+1310 KKVSNLPVKQKLQ

-1384 KRLTI
+1384 KKITI

>member
-161 STVSYSVDSAVINMA
+161 STVSYFVDSAVINMA

-194 STASAGGNVSTDQIA
+194 STASAGGNVSADQIA
-209 ITRSV
+209 IE
-214 GSGTNDYYAE
+214 SGVAQGNNEYYGE
-224 YSFSITN
+224 YWFKIKN

-240 QILIP
+240 QILLP
-245 TSGSVDVGYVE
+245 TSGQVTVTTEYGC
-256 GFSAVYDAALGGV
+256 SASYDESLGGIV
-269 VAYYSTEIAAG
+269 VYYSAELAAG
-280 ATVSSSSNKVG
+280 ATTGNEDTKIG
-291 FGKQPSISV
+291 FSKQPSITA
-300 GESNV
+300 GTARV

-402 PRDVGSVGYLTGG
+402 PRDGGSVGYLTGG

-559 KKVRLATKDGTPI
+559 EKVRLATKDGTPI

-579 CSADGNGSYDAE
+579 CSADGNGSYDTE

-596 IELLDEL
+596 IALLDEL

-656 NASYPAVSPSAEPT
+656 NASYPAVSPSAG
-670 KAPTVTEKP
+670 
-679 TTEPT
+679 PT

-697 TKAPTVTVKPT
+697 TKAPTVTV
-708 AKPTKAPT
+708 
-716 VTEKPTA
+716 
-723 EPTKA
+723 
-728 PTVTEKPTAE
+728 KPTAE

-767 TKAPTVTTAPDKE
+767 TKAPTVT
-780 IQEAPSTALTIVAR
+780 V
-794 TSTSLTVQ
+794 
-802 ATVAAPAGK
+802 
-811 SYEYTIDG
+811 
-819 TSWQTQTTFTD
+819 
-830 LQPATSYTVSVRYAE
+830 
-845 TDNYQAS
+845 
-852 MISDHTL
+852 
-859 TGGTLVEDVYKI
+859 
-871 DLSKLDD
+871 
-878 TTYVD
+878 
-883 GMFSKDD
+883 
-890 ATGKSYAA
+890 
-898 SYDASSNALT
+898 
-908 LSGTDHTFELVADN
+908 
-922 AKVKIILK
+922 
-930 KGVSAALC
+930 
-938 GVTCGNISS
+938 
-947 EDDTS
+947 
-952 LEMVRG
+952 
-958 SNTTGSIEAANVI
+958 
-971 VSGGTNN
+971 
-978 TEKIMADTIAVK
+978 
-990 GGSLTAVAA
+990 
-999 KESNKT
+999 
-1005 ALSADTITITDG
+1005 
-1017 EVTAIGDGT
+1017 
-1026 GGALYA
+1026 
-1032 DSKISLIGGTL
+1032 
-1043 TVKAGPN
+1043 
-1050 KTEKSAID
+1050 
-1058 VKSDESS
+1058 
-1065 VILVGDIKIINQ
+1065 
-1077 TDGALGTDDLFSKET
+1077 
-1092 ISTGGTTTK
+1092 
-1101 LVTVTFDT
+1101 
-1109 VDEVWTVTVEQGSDI
+1109 
-1124 ILPNRPK
+1124 
-1131 ENLILRW
+1131 
-1138 YSDRD
+1138 
-1143 VQGYAPGIIY
+1143 
-1153 TVQENT
+1153 
-1159 YFCAK
+1159 
-1164 YFDEAPVEPSSKPT
+1164 KPT
-1178 VAPSSEPTVTPSS
+1178 AEPTKAPTVTE
-1191 KPTVA
+1191 KPTA
-1196 PSSEPTVT
+1196 KPIKT
-1204 PSSEP
+1204 P
-1209 TVEPSEEPI
+1209 
-1218 ATPTAEP
+1218 TPTAEP
-1225 TKVPEPTAAPIKTP
+1225 TKAPEPTAAPIKTPEPTAEPTKAPEPTAAPIKTP

-1253 APIKTPTPTAEPT
+1253 APIKTPTPTAAPT
-1266 KAPMITPVPSD
+1266 ITSVPSD

-1384 KRLTI
+1384 KKITI

>member
-132 LTYSFADMD
+132 LNYSFADMD

-194 STASAGGNVSTDQIA
+194 STASAGGNVSADQIA

-415 DSTKQQLDT
+415 DSTRQQLDT

-505 TIRAIDP
+505 TIRDIDP

-559 KKVRLATKDGTPI
+559 EKVRLATKDGTPI

-579 CSADGNGSYDAE
+579 CSADGNGSYDTE

-596 IELLDEL
+596 IALLDEL

-656 NASYPAVSPSAEPT
+656 NASYPAVSPSAG
-670 KAPTVTEKP
+670 
-679 TTEPT
+679 PT

-697 TKAPTVTVKPT
+697 TKAPTVTV
-708 AKPTKAPT
+708 
-716 VTEKPTA
+716 
-723 EPTKA
+723 
-728 PTVTEKPTAE
+728 KPTAE

-767 TKAPTVTTAPDKE
+767 TKAPTVT
-780 IQEAPSTALTIVAR
+780 
-794 TSTSLTVQ
+794 
-802 ATVAAPAGK
+802 
-811 SYEYTIDG
+811 
-819 TSWQTQTTFTD
+819 
-830 LQPATSYTVSVRYAE
+830 
-845 TDNYQAS
+845 
-852 MISDHTL
+852 
-859 TGGTLVEDVYKI
+859 
-871 DLSKLDD
+871 
-878 TTYVD
+878 
-883 GMFSKDD
+883 
-890 ATGKSYAA
+890 
-898 SYDASSNALT
+898 
-908 LSGTDHTFELVADN
+908 
-922 AKVKIILK
+922 VK
-930 KGVSAALC
+930 
-938 GVTCGNISS
+938 
-947 EDDTS
+947 
-952 LEMVRG
+952 
-958 SNTTGSIEAANVI
+958 
-971 VSGGTNN
+971 
-978 TEKIMADTIAVK
+978 
-990 GGSLTAVAA
+990 
-999 KESNKT
+999 
-1005 ALSADTITITDG
+1005 
-1017 EVTAIGDGT
+1017 
-1026 GGALYA
+1026 
-1032 DSKISLIGGTL
+1032 
-1043 TVKAGPN
+1043 
-1050 KTEKSAID
+1050 
-1058 VKSDESS
+1058 
-1065 VILVGDIKIINQ
+1065 
-1077 TDGALGTDDLFSKET
+1077 
-1092 ISTGGTTTK
+1092 
-1101 LVTVTFDT
+1101 
-1109 VDEVWTVTVEQGSDI
+1109 
-1124 ILPNRPK
+1124 
-1131 ENLILRW
+1131 
-1138 YSDRD
+1138 
-1143 VQGYAPGIIY
+1143 
-1153 TVQENT
+1153 
-1159 YFCAK
+1159 
-1164 YFDEAPVEPSSKPT
+1164 
-1178 VAPSSEPTVTPSS
+1178 
-1191 KPTVA
+1191 
-1196 PSSEPTVT
+1196 
-1204 PSSEP
+1204 
-1209 TVEPSEEPI
+1209 
-1218 ATPTAEP
+1218 PTAEP
-1225 TKVPEPTAAPIKTP
+1225 TKAPTVTEKPTAKPIKTP

-1253 APIKTPTPTAEPT
+1253 APT
-1266 KAPMITPVPSD
+1266 ITSVPSD

-1384 KRLTI
+1384 KKITI

>member
-132 LTYSFADMD
+132 LNYSFADMD

-194 STASAGGNVSTDQIA
+194 STASAGGNVSADQIA

-579 CSADGNGSYDAE
+579 CSADGNGSYDTE

-596 IELLDEL
+596 IALLDEL

-656 NASYPAVSPSAEPT
+656 NASYPAVSPSAG
-670 KAPTVTEKP
+670 
-679 TTEPT
+679 PT

-708 AKPTKAPT
+708 AEPTKAPT
-716 VTEKPTA
+716 VTAKPTAEPTKAPTVTVKPTA

-728 PTVTEKPTAE
+728 PTVTEKPTAKPIKT
-738 PTKAPTVTVKPTAKP
+738 PT
-753 TKAPTVTE
+753 
-761 KPTAEP
+761 PTAEP
-767 TKAPTVTTAPDKE
+767 TKAPEPT
-780 IQEAPSTALTIVAR
+780 
-794 TSTSLTVQ
+794 
-802 ATVAAPAGK
+802 AAP
-811 SYEYTIDG
+811 I
-819 TSWQTQTTFTD
+819 
-830 LQPATSYTVSVRYAE
+830 
-845 TDNYQAS
+845 
-852 MISDHTL
+852 
-859 TGGTLVEDVYKI
+859 
-871 DLSKLDD
+871 
-878 TTYVD
+878 
-883 GMFSKDD
+883 
-890 ATGKSYAA
+890 
-898 SYDASSNALT
+898 
-908 LSGTDHTFELVADN
+908 
-922 AKVKIILK
+922 
-930 KGVSAALC
+930 
-938 GVTCGNISS
+938 
-947 EDDTS
+947 
-952 LEMVRG
+952 
-958 SNTTGSIEAANVI
+958 
-971 VSGGTNN
+971 
-978 TEKIMADTIAVK
+978 
-990 GGSLTAVAA
+990 
-999 KESNKT
+999 KT
-1005 ALSADTITITDG
+1005 P
-1017 EVTAIGDGT
+1017 E
-1026 GGALYA
+1026 
-1032 DSKISLIGGTL
+1032 
-1043 TVKAGPN
+1043 
-1050 KTEKSAID
+1050 
-1058 VKSDESS
+1058 
-1065 VILVGDIKIINQ
+1065 
-1077 TDGALGTDDLFSKET
+1077 
-1092 ISTGGTTTK
+1092 
-1101 LVTVTFDT
+1101 
-1109 VDEVWTVTVEQGSDI
+1109 
-1124 ILPNRPK
+1124 
-1131 ENLILRW
+1131 
-1138 YSDRD
+1138 
-1143 VQGYAPGIIY
+1143 
-1153 TVQENT
+1153 
-1159 YFCAK
+1159 
-1164 YFDEAPVEPSSKPT
+1164 
-1178 VAPSSEPTVTPSS
+1178 
-1191 KPTVA
+1191 
-1196 PSSEPTVT
+1196 
-1204 PSSEP
+1204 
-1209 TVEPSEEPI
+1209 
-1218 ATPTAEP
+1218 PTAEP
-1225 TKVPEPTAAPIKTP
+1225 TKAPEPTAAPIKTP

-1253 APIKTPTPTAEPT
+1253 APIKTPTPTAAPT
-1266 KAPMITPVPSD
+1266 ITSVPSD

>member
-176 DSGSSATSK
+176 DSGSSAASKPSSATSK

-194 STASAGGNVSTDQIA
+194 STASAGGNVSADQIA
-209 ITRSV
+209 IE
-214 GSGTNDYYAE
+214 SGVAQGNNEYYGE
-224 YSFSITN
+224 YWFKIKN

-240 QILIP
+240 QILLP
-245 TSGSVDVGYVE
+245 TSGQVTVTTEYGY
-256 GFSAVYDAALGGV
+256 SASYDESLGGIV
-269 VAYYSTEIAAG
+269 VYYSAELAAG
-280 ATVSSSSNKVG
+280 ATTGNEDTKIG
-291 FGKQPSISV
+291 FSKQPSITA
-300 GESNV
+300 GTARV

-402 PRDVGSVGYLTGG
+402 PRDVGSAGYLTGG
-415 DSTKQQLDT
+415 DSTKQQLNT

-505 TIRAIDP
+505 TIRDIDP

-559 KKVRLATKDGTPI
+559 EKVRLATKDGTPI

-596 IELLDEL
+596 IALLDEL

-656 NASYPAVSPSAEPT
+656 NASYPVVSPS
-670 KAPTVTEKP
+670 
-679 TTEPT
+679 
-684 KAPTVTEKPTTEP
+684 
-697 TKAPTVTVKPT
+697 
-708 AKPTKAPT
+708 
-716 VTEKPTA
+716 A

-738 PTKAPTVTVKPTAKP
+738 PTKAPTVTVKPTVKP
-753 TKAPTVTE
+753 TKAPTVTVKPTVKPTKAPTVTV

-767 TKAPTVTTAPDKE
+767 TKAPTVT
-780 IQEAPSTALTIVAR
+780 V
-794 TSTSLTVQ
+794 
-802 ATVAAPAGK
+802 
-811 SYEYTIDG
+811 
-819 TSWQTQTTFTD
+819 
-830 LQPATSYTVSVRYAE
+830 
-845 TDNYQAS
+845 
-852 MISDHTL
+852 
-859 TGGTLVEDVYKI
+859 
-871 DLSKLDD
+871 
-878 TTYVD
+878 
-883 GMFSKDD
+883 
-890 ATGKSYAA
+890 
-898 SYDASSNALT
+898 
-908 LSGTDHTFELVADN
+908 
-922 AKVKIILK
+922 
-930 KGVSAALC
+930 
-938 GVTCGNISS
+938 
-947 EDDTS
+947 
-952 LEMVRG
+952 
-958 SNTTGSIEAANVI
+958 
-971 VSGGTNN
+971 
-978 TEKIMADTIAVK
+978 
-990 GGSLTAVAA
+990 
-999 KESNKT
+999 
-1005 ALSADTITITDG
+1005 
-1017 EVTAIGDGT
+1017 
-1026 GGALYA
+1026 
-1032 DSKISLIGGTL
+1032 
-1043 TVKAGPN
+1043 
-1050 KTEKSAID
+1050 
-1058 VKSDESS
+1058 
-1065 VILVGDIKIINQ
+1065 
-1077 TDGALGTDDLFSKET
+1077 
-1092 ISTGGTTTK
+1092 
-1101 LVTVTFDT
+1101 
-1109 VDEVWTVTVEQGSDI
+1109 
-1124 ILPNRPK
+1124 
-1131 ENLILRW
+1131 
-1138 YSDRD
+1138 
-1143 VQGYAPGIIY
+1143 
-1153 TVQENT
+1153 
-1159 YFCAK
+1159 
-1164 YFDEAPVEPSSKPT
+1164 KPT
-1178 VAPSSEPTVTPSS
+1178 A
-1191 KPTVA
+1191 
-1196 PSSEPTVT
+1196 
-1204 PSSEP
+1204 
-1209 TVEPSEEPI
+1209 EPI
-1218 ATPTAEP
+1218 KTPTPTAEP
-1225 TKVPEPTAAPIKTP
+1225 TKAPEPTAAPIKTP

-1266 KAPMITPVPSD
+1266 KAPTITSVPSD

-1297 GIQATGMRVIASV
+1297 GIQATGIRVIASV
-1310 KKVSNLPVKSKLQ
+1310 KKISNLPVKPKLQ

-1360 SGKIVAGKKAGTTV
+1360 SGKIVAGKKTGTTV

-1384 KRLTI
+1384 KKITI

-1418 ITPKKKYASATV
+1418 ITPKKKYASAKV

>member
-185 PSSATSKPS
+185 PSS
-194 STASAGGNVSTDQIA
+194 TASAGGNVSTDQIA

-300 GESNV
+300 GKSNV

-347 DGYAAPIMVDQN
+347 DDYAAPIMVDQN

-402 PRDVGSVGYLTGG
+402 PRDGGSVGYLTGG

-559 KKVRLATKDGTPI
+559 EKVRLATKDGTPI

-596 IELLDEL
+596 IALLDEL

-623 SSCSNAGGDWTAD
+623 SSCSNVGGDWTAD

-670 KAPTVTEKP
+670 KAPTVTVKP
-679 TTEPT
+679 TAEPT

-697 TKAPTVTVKPT
+697 TNK
-708 AKPTKAPT
+708 
-716 VTEKPTA
+716 
-723 EPTKA
+723 
-728 PTVTEKPTAE
+728 
-738 PTKAPTVTVKPTAKP
+738 
-753 TKAPTVTE
+753 
-761 KPTAEP
+761 
-767 TKAPTVTTAPDKE
+767 PTVTTAPDKE

-819 TSWQTQTTFTD
+819 TSWQTQTTFTG

-898 SYDASSNALT
+898 SYDASSNELT

-978 TEKIMADTIAVK
+978 TEQIMADTIAVK

-1005 ALSADTITITDG
+1005 ALSADKITITDG

-1109 VDEVWTVTVEQGSDI
+1109 VDEVWNVTVEQGSEI

-1164 YFDEAPVEPSSKPT
+1164 YFDKAPVEPSSKPT
-1178 VAPSSEPTVTPSS
+1178 VA
-1191 KPTVA
+1191 
-1196 PSSEPTVT
+1196 

-1225 TKVPEPTAAPIKTP
+1225 TK
-1239 TPTAEPTKAPEPTA
+1239 APEPTA
-1253 APIKTPTPTAEPT
+1253 
-1266 KAPMITPVPSD
+1266 APMITPVPSD

-1290 ITPTQKP
+1290 ITPMQKP

-1310 KKVSNLPVKSKLQ
+1310 KKVSNLPVKQKLQ

-1384 KRLTI
+1384 KKITI

-1418 ITPKKKYASATV
+1418 ITPKKKYASAKV

-1464 GSGKKK
+1464 GSGKRK

>member
-8 VYAWVLTV
+8 VYAWALTV

-300 GESNV
+300 GKSNV

-359 GVPTQLRGAS
+359 GVLTQLRGAS

-402 PRDVGSVGYLTGG
+402 PRDGGSVGYLTGG

-559 KKVRLATKDGTPI
+559 EKVRLATKDGTPI

-596 IELLDEL
+596 IALLDEL

-670 KAPTVTEKP
+670 KAPTVTVKP
-679 TTEPT
+679 TAKPT

-697 TKAPTVTVKPT
+697 TKAPTVTV
-708 AKPTKAPT
+708 
-716 VTEKPTA
+716 
-723 EPTKA
+723 
-728 PTVTEKPTAE
+728 
-738 PTKAPTVTVKPTAKP
+738 
-753 TKAPTVTE
+753 

-859 TGGTLVEDVYKI
+859 TVGTLVEDVYKI

-898 SYDASSNALT
+898 SYDASSNELI

-947 EDDTS
+947 ENDTS
-952 LEMVRG
+952 LEMARG

-971 VSGGTNN
+971 VSGGTDN
-978 TEKIMADTIAVK
+978 TEQIKADTIVVK

-1032 DSKISLIGGTL
+1032 DSKISLMGGTL

-1077 TDGALGTDDLFSKET
+1077 TDGALRTDDLFSKET

-1164 YFDEAPVEPSSKPT
+1164 YFDKAPVEPSSKPT
-1178 VAPSSEPTVTPSS
+1178 VA
-1191 KPTVA
+1191 
-1196 PSSEPTVT
+1196 

-1225 TKVPEPTAAPIKTP
+1225 TK
-1239 TPTAEPTKAPEPTA
+1239 APEPTA
-1253 APIKTPTPTAEPT
+1253 VPIK
-1266 KAPMITPVPSD
+1266 TPVPSD

-1297 GIQATGMRVIASV
+1297 GIQATGIRVIASV
-1310 KKVSNLPVKSKLQ
+1310 KKVSNLPVKQKLQ

-1384 KRLTI
+1384 KKITI

-1418 ITPKKKYASATV
+1418 ITPKKKYASAKV

>member
-194 STASAGGNVSTDQIA
+194 STASAGGNVSADQIA

-402 PRDVGSVGYLTGG
+402 PRDAGSVGYLTGG

-505 TIRAIDP
+505 TIRDIDP

-525 DVDQVAAKPMKALG
+525 DVDQVAAKPMKDLS
-539 YENIMYTF
+539 YKNIMYTF

-559 KKVRLATKDGTPI
+559 KKVRQATKDGTPI
-572 FVTEFGI
+572 FVTEFGV
-579 CSADGNGSYDAE
+579 CSADGNGSYDTE

-596 IELLDEL
+596 IALLDEL

-656 NASYPAVSPSAEPT
+656 NASYPVVSPSAEPT
-670 KAPTVTEKP
+670 NK
-679 TTEPT
+679 
-684 KAPTVTEKPTTEP
+684 
-697 TKAPTVTVKPT
+697 
-708 AKPTKAPT
+708 PT

-738 PTKAPTVTVKPTAKP
+738 PTKAPTVT
-753 TKAPTVTE
+753 E

-767 TKAPTVTTAPDKE
+767 TNKPTVTTAPDKE

-845 TDNYQAS
+845 TDKYQTS

-859 TGGTLVEDVYKI
+859 TVGTLVEDVYKI

-883 GMFSKDD
+883 GMFGKDD

-898 SYDASSNALT
+898 SYDASSNELT

-930 KGVSAALC
+930 KGVSVALC
-938 GVTCGNISS
+938 GVTCGNISG
-947 EDDTS
+947 ENDTS

-978 TEKIMADTIAVK
+978 TEQIMADTIAVK

-1109 VDEVWTVTVEQGSDI
+1109 VDEVWNVTVEQGSDI
-1124 ILPNRPK
+1124 ILPNKPK

-1164 YFDEAPVEPSSKPT
+1164 YFDKAPVEPSSKPT
-1178 VAPSSEPTVTPSS
+1178 VAPSSEPTVTPSN
-1191 KPTVA
+1191 
-1196 PSSEPTVT
+1196 
-1204 PSSEP
+1204 EP

-1218 ATPTAEP
+1218 A
-1225 TKVPEPTAAPIKTP
+1225 

-1266 KAPMITPVPSD
+1266 KAPTVTEKPTAEPTAAPMITPVPSD

-1297 GIQATGMRVIASV
+1297 GIQATGIRVIASV
-1310 KKVSNLPVKSKLQ
+1310 KKISNLPVKPKLQ

-1384 KRLTI
+1384 KKITI

-1418 ITPKKKYASATV
+1418 ITPKKKYASAKV

>member
-40 KSGATS
+40 KSGVTS

-185 PSSATSKPS
+185 PSS
-194 STASAGGNVSTDQIA
+194 TASAGGNVSADQIA

-402 PRDVGSVGYLTGG
+402 PRDGGSVGYLTGG

-559 KKVRLATKDGTPI
+559 EKVRLATKDGTPI

-596 IELLDEL
+596 IALLDEL

-656 NASYPAVSPSAEPT
+656 NASYPAVSPSAG
-670 KAPTVTEKP
+670 
-679 TTEPT
+679 PT

-708 AKPTKAPT
+708 A
-716 VTEKPTA
+716 
-723 EPTKA
+723 
-728 PTVTEKPTAE
+728 E

-753 TKAPTVTE
+753 IKTPT
-761 KPTAEP
+761 PTAEP
-767 TKAPTVTTAPDKE
+767 TKAPEPT
-780 IQEAPSTALTIVAR
+780 
-794 TSTSLTVQ
+794 
-802 ATVAAPAGK
+802 AAP
-811 SYEYTIDG
+811 I
-819 TSWQTQTTFTD
+819 
-830 LQPATSYTVSVRYAE
+830 
-845 TDNYQAS
+845 
-852 MISDHTL
+852 
-859 TGGTLVEDVYKI
+859 
-871 DLSKLDD
+871 
-878 TTYVD
+878 
-883 GMFSKDD
+883 
-890 ATGKSYAA
+890 
-898 SYDASSNALT
+898 
-908 LSGTDHTFELVADN
+908 
-922 AKVKIILK
+922 
-930 KGVSAALC
+930 
-938 GVTCGNISS
+938 
-947 EDDTS
+947 
-952 LEMVRG
+952 
-958 SNTTGSIEAANVI
+958 
-971 VSGGTNN
+971 
-978 TEKIMADTIAVK
+978 
-990 GGSLTAVAA
+990 
-999 KESNKT
+999 KT
-1005 ALSADTITITDG
+1005 P
-1017 EVTAIGDGT
+1017 E
-1026 GGALYA
+1026 
-1032 DSKISLIGGTL
+1032 
-1043 TVKAGPN
+1043 
-1050 KTEKSAID
+1050 
-1058 VKSDESS
+1058 
-1065 VILVGDIKIINQ
+1065 
-1077 TDGALGTDDLFSKET
+1077 
-1092 ISTGGTTTK
+1092 
-1101 LVTVTFDT
+1101 
-1109 VDEVWTVTVEQGSDI
+1109 
-1124 ILPNRPK
+1124 
-1131 ENLILRW
+1131 
-1138 YSDRD
+1138 
-1143 VQGYAPGIIY
+1143 
-1153 TVQENT
+1153 
-1159 YFCAK
+1159 
-1164 YFDEAPVEPSSKPT
+1164 
-1178 VAPSSEPTVTPSS
+1178 
-1191 KPTVA
+1191 
-1196 PSSEPTVT
+1196 
-1204 PSSEP
+1204 
-1209 TVEPSEEPI
+1209 
-1218 ATPTAEP
+1218 PTAEP
-1225 TKVPEPTAAPIKTP
+1225 TKAPEPTAAPIKTP

-1253 APIKTPTPTAEPT
+1253 APIKTPTPTAAPT
-1266 KAPMITPVPSD
+1266 ITSVPSD

-1384 KRLTI
+1384 KKITI

>member
-1 MTKKWRR
+1 M
-8 VYAWVLTV
+8 
-16 AMVLS
+16 
-21 MANLPIT
+21 
-28 IAKAASTQNLTV
+28 
-40 KSGATS
+40 
-46 VTIAKNEYGDDYIG
+46 
-60 DMFFNIP
+60 
-67 DALKTKSAISSNK
+67 
-80 VTSMTVKI
+80 
-88 TIKSFTQ
+88 
-95 GSGAKAQA
+95 
-103 FIFAQPDAS
+103 
-112 GDWNWNQSSTAE
+112 
-124 LVTGSQLT
+124 
-132 LTYSFADMD
+132 
-141 WKGGTTLGNLG
+141 
-152 VRFANAAEG
+152 
-161 STVSYSVDSAVINMA
+161 
-176 DSGSSATSK
+176 
-185 PSSATSKPS
+185 
-194 STASAGGNVSTDQIA
+194 
-209 ITRSV
+209 
-214 GSGTNDYYAE
+214 
-224 YSFSITN
+224 
-231 NSSETVRGI
+231 
-240 QILIP
+240 
-245 TSGSVDVGYVE
+245 
-256 GFSAVYDAALGGV
+256 
-269 VAYYSTEIAAG
+269 
-280 ATVSSSSNKVG
+280 
-291 FGKQPSISV
+291 
-300 GESNV
+300 
-305 IAVNCAGP
+305 
-313 STGDELNYELTGRKD
+313 
-328 VAYADTPVGRHGK
+328 
-341 LSVQKV
+341 
-347 DGYAAPIMVDQN
+347 
-359 GVPTQLRGAS
+359 
-369 THGMHWFPQY
+369 
-379 VNQNAFQTLR
+379 
-389 DDWGINM
+389 
-396 VRLVCY
+396 
-402 PRDVGSVGYLTGG
+402 
-415 DSTKQQLDT
+415 
-424 LIQNG
+424 
-429 VDYAT
+429 
-434 KLGMYALVD
+434 
-443 WHVHAYNPN
+443 
-452 EYLKEA
+452 
-458 KIFFTKYATMY
+458 
-469 KDHDNVLYEI
+469 
-479 CNEPTGTNWYSGNGK
+479 
-494 DLYTYCSEVIK
+494 
-505 TIRAIDP
+505 
-512 DAIIICGT
+512 
-520 NTWSQ
+520 
-525 DVDQVAAKPMKALG
+525 
-539 YENIMYTF
+539 
-547 HFYSATHKENLM
+547 
-559 KKVRLATKDGTPI
+559 
-572 FVTEFGI
+572 
-579 CSADGNGSYDAE
+579 
-591 NADRW
+591 
-596 IELLDEL
+596 
-603 NISFAC
+603 
-609 WSYSNCNEKSAYFK
+609 
-623 SSCSNAGGDWTAD
+623 
-636 DLTTT
+636 
-641 GKWLINTCRA
+641 
-651 HEEKE
+651 
-656 NASYPAVSPSAEPT
+656 
-670 KAPTVTEKP
+670 
-679 TTEPT
+679 
-684 KAPTVTEKPTTEP
+684 
-697 TKAPTVTVKPT
+697 
-708 AKPTKAPT
+708 
-716 VTEKPTA
+716 
-723 EPTKA
+723 
-728 PTVTEKPTAE
+728 
-738 PTKAPTVTVKPTAKP
+738 
-753 TKAPTVTE
+753 
-761 KPTAEP
+761 
-767 TKAPTVTTAPDKE
+767 
-780 IQEAPSTALTIVAR
+780 
-794 TSTSLTVQ
+794 Q

-819 TSWQTQTTFTD
+819 TSWQTQTTFTG

-898 SYDASSNALT
+898 SYDASSNELT

-978 TEKIMADTIAVK
+978 TEQIMADTIAVK

-1005 ALSADTITITDG
+1005 ALSADKITITDG

-1101 LVTVTFDT
+1101 LVTVIFDT

-1164 YFDEAPVEPSSKPT
+1164 YFDKAPVEPSSKPT
-1178 VAPSSEPTVTPSS
+1178 VAPSSEPTV
-1191 KPTVA
+1191 A
-1196 PSSEPTVT
+1196 

-1225 TKVPEPTAAPIKTP
+1225 TKAPEPTVAPIKTP
-1239 TPTAEPTKAPEPTA
+1239 TPTAEPTKAPTVTE
-1253 APIKTPTPTAEPT
+1253 KPTAEPT
-1266 KAPMITPVPSD
+1266 DAPAITPVPSD

-1310 KKVSNLPVKSKLQ
+1310 KKVSNLPVKQKLQ

-1384 KRLTI
+1384 KKITI

-1418 ITPKKKYASATV
+1418 ITPKKKYASAKV

>member
-132 LTYSFADMD
+132 LNYSFADMD

-194 STASAGGNVSTDQIA
+194 STASAGGNVSADQIA

-505 TIRAIDP
+505 TIRDIDP

-559 KKVRLATKDGTPI
+559 EKVRLATKDGTPI

-579 CSADGNGSYDAE
+579 CSADGNGSYDTE

-596 IELLDEL
+596 IALLDEL

-656 NASYPAVSPSAEPT
+656 NASYPAVSPSAG
-670 KAPTVTEKP
+670 
-679 TTEPT
+679 PT

-697 TKAPTVTVKPT
+697 TKAPTVTV
-708 AKPTKAPT
+708 
-716 VTEKPTA
+716 
-723 EPTKA
+723 
-728 PTVTEKPTAE
+728 KPTAE

-761 KPTAEP
+761 KPTA
-767 TKAPTVTTAPDKE
+767 K
-780 IQEAPSTALTIVAR
+780 
-794 TSTSLTVQ
+794 
-802 ATVAAPAGK
+802 
-811 SYEYTIDG
+811 
-819 TSWQTQTTFTD
+819 
-830 LQPATSYTVSVRYAE
+830 
-845 TDNYQAS
+845 
-852 MISDHTL
+852 
-859 TGGTLVEDVYKI
+859 
-871 DLSKLDD
+871 
-878 TTYVD
+878 
-883 GMFSKDD
+883 
-890 ATGKSYAA
+890 
-898 SYDASSNALT
+898 
-908 LSGTDHTFELVADN
+908 
-922 AKVKIILK
+922 
-930 KGVSAALC
+930 
-938 GVTCGNISS
+938 
-947 EDDTS
+947 
-952 LEMVRG
+952 
-958 SNTTGSIEAANVI
+958 
-971 VSGGTNN
+971 
-978 TEKIMADTIAVK
+978 
-990 GGSLTAVAA
+990 
-999 KESNKT
+999 
-1005 ALSADTITITDG
+1005 
-1017 EVTAIGDGT
+1017 
-1026 GGALYA
+1026 
-1032 DSKISLIGGTL
+1032 
-1043 TVKAGPN
+1043 
-1050 KTEKSAID
+1050 
-1058 VKSDESS
+1058 
-1065 VILVGDIKIINQ
+1065 
-1077 TDGALGTDDLFSKET
+1077 
-1092 ISTGGTTTK
+1092 
-1101 LVTVTFDT
+1101 
-1109 VDEVWTVTVEQGSDI
+1109 
-1124 ILPNRPK
+1124 
-1131 ENLILRW
+1131 
-1138 YSDRD
+1138 
-1143 VQGYAPGIIY
+1143 
-1153 TVQENT
+1153 
-1159 YFCAK
+1159 
-1164 YFDEAPVEPSSKPT
+1164 
-1178 VAPSSEPTVTPSS
+1178 
-1191 KPTVA
+1191 
-1196 PSSEPTVT
+1196 
-1204 PSSEP
+1204 
-1209 TVEPSEEPI
+1209 
-1218 ATPTAEP
+1218 
-1225 TKVPEPTAAPIKTP
+1225 PIKTP

-1253 APIKTPTPTAEPT
+1253 APIKTPEPTAEPT
-1266 KAPMITPVPSD
+1266 KAPEPTAAPIKTPTPTAAPTITSVPSD

-1384 KRLTI
+1384 KKITI

-1430 FWVSGNTKIATVTQ
+1430 FWVSSNTKIATVTQ

>member
-194 STASAGGNVSTDQIA
+194 STASAGGNVSADQIA

-505 TIRAIDP
+505 TIRDIDP

-559 KKVRLATKDGTPI
+559 EKVRLATKDGTPI

-579 CSADGNGSYDAE
+579 CSADGNGSYDTE

-596 IELLDEL
+596 IALLDEL

-656 NASYPAVSPSAEPT
+656 NASYPAVSPSAG
-670 KAPTVTEKP
+670 
-679 TTEPT
+679 PT

-697 TKAPTVTVKPT
+697 TKAPTVTV
-708 AKPTKAPT
+708 
-716 VTEKPTA
+716 
-723 EPTKA
+723 
-728 PTVTEKPTAE
+728 KPTAE

-767 TKAPTVTTAPDKE
+767 TKAPTVT
-780 IQEAPSTALTIVAR
+780 
-794 TSTSLTVQ
+794 
-802 ATVAAPAGK
+802 
-811 SYEYTIDG
+811 
-819 TSWQTQTTFTD
+819 
-830 LQPATSYTVSVRYAE
+830 
-845 TDNYQAS
+845 
-852 MISDHTL
+852 
-859 TGGTLVEDVYKI
+859 
-871 DLSKLDD
+871 
-878 TTYVD
+878 
-883 GMFSKDD
+883 
-890 ATGKSYAA
+890 
-898 SYDASSNALT
+898 
-908 LSGTDHTFELVADN
+908 
-922 AKVKIILK
+922 VK
-930 KGVSAALC
+930 
-938 GVTCGNISS
+938 
-947 EDDTS
+947 
-952 LEMVRG
+952 
-958 SNTTGSIEAANVI
+958 
-971 VSGGTNN
+971 
-978 TEKIMADTIAVK
+978 
-990 GGSLTAVAA
+990 
-999 KESNKT
+999 
-1005 ALSADTITITDG
+1005 
-1017 EVTAIGDGT
+1017 
-1026 GGALYA
+1026 
-1032 DSKISLIGGTL
+1032 
-1043 TVKAGPN
+1043 
-1050 KTEKSAID
+1050 
-1058 VKSDESS
+1058 
-1065 VILVGDIKIINQ
+1065 
-1077 TDGALGTDDLFSKET
+1077 
-1092 ISTGGTTTK
+1092 
-1101 LVTVTFDT
+1101 
-1109 VDEVWTVTVEQGSDI
+1109 
-1124 ILPNRPK
+1124 
-1131 ENLILRW
+1131 
-1138 YSDRD
+1138 
-1143 VQGYAPGIIY
+1143 
-1153 TVQENT
+1153 
-1159 YFCAK
+1159 
-1164 YFDEAPVEPSSKPT
+1164 
-1178 VAPSSEPTVTPSS
+1178 
-1191 KPTVA
+1191 
-1196 PSSEPTVT
+1196 
-1204 PSSEP
+1204 
-1209 TVEPSEEPI
+1209 
-1218 ATPTAEP
+1218 PTAEP
-1225 TKVPEPTAAPIKTP
+1225 TKAPTVTEKPTAKPIKTP

-1253 APIKTPTPTAEPT
+1253 APT
-1266 KAPMITPVPSD
+1266 ITSVPSD

-1384 KRLTI
+1384 KKITI

>member
-132 LTYSFADMD
+132 LNYSFADMD

-194 STASAGGNVSTDQIA
+194 STASAGGNVSADQIA
-209 ITRSV
+209 IE
-214 GSGTNDYYAE
+214 SGVAQGNNEYYGE
-224 YSFSITN
+224 YWFKIKN

-240 QILIP
+240 QILLP
-245 TSGSVDVGYVE
+245 TSGQVTVTTEYGY
-256 GFSAVYDAALGGV
+256 SASYDESLGGIV
-269 VAYYSTEIAAG
+269 VYYSAELAAG
-280 ATVSSSSNKVG
+280 ATTGNEDTKIG
-291 FGKQPSISV
+291 FSKQPSITA
-300 GESNV
+300 GTARV

-402 PRDVGSVGYLTGG
+402 PRDGGSVGYLTGG

-596 IELLDEL
+596 IALLDEL

-679 TTEPT
+679 T
-684 KAPTVTEKPTTEP
+684 KAPTVTEKP

-723 EPTKA
+723 EPTN
-728 PTVTEKPTAE
+728 KPTA
-738 PTKAPTVTVKPTAKP
+738 P
-753 TKAPTVTE
+753 
-761 KPTAEP
+761 
-767 TKAPTVTTAPDKE
+767 TAPDKE

-802 ATVAAPAGK
+802 ATVAAPVGK

-830 LQPATSYTVSVRYAE
+830 LQPATSYTVSVRYAK

-898 SYDASSNALT
+898 SYDASSNELT

-978 TEKIMADTIAVK
+978 TEQIMADTIAVK

-1131 ENLILRW
+1131 ESLILRW

-1191 KPTVA
+1191 
-1196 PSSEPTVT
+1196 
-1204 PSSEP
+1204 EP

-1218 ATPTAEP
+1218 A
-1225 TKVPEPTAAPIKTP
+1225 

-1253 APIKTPTPTAEPT
+1253 APIKTPTPTD
-1266 KAPMITPVPSD
+1266 APMITPGPSD

-1310 KKVSNLPVKSKLQ
+1310 KKVSNLPVKQKLQ

-1384 KRLTI
+1384 KKITI

>member
-28 IAKAASTQNLTV
+28 VAKAASTQNLTV

-313 STGDELNYELTGRKD
+313 SNGDELNYELTGRKD

-402 PRDVGSVGYLTGG
+402 PRDAGSVGYLTGG

-505 TIRAIDP
+505 TIRDIDP

-525 DVDQVAAKPMKALG
+525 DVDQVAAKPMKDLG
-539 YENIMYTF
+539 YKNIMYTF

-559 KKVRLATKDGTPI
+559 KKVRQATKDGTPI
-572 FVTEFGI
+572 FVTEFGV
-579 CSADGNGSYDAE
+579 CSADGNGSYDTE
-591 NADRW
+591 SADRW
-596 IELLDEL
+596 IALLDEL

-656 NASYPAVSPSAEPT
+656 NASYPVVSPS
-670 KAPTVTEKP
+670 
-679 TTEPT
+679 
-684 KAPTVTEKPTTEP
+684 
-697 TKAPTVTVKPT
+697 
-708 AKPTKAPT
+708 
-716 VTEKPTA
+716 A

-738 PTKAPTVTVKPTAKP
+738 PTKAPTVTVKPTAEPTKAPTVTEKPTTEP

-767 TKAPTVTTAPDKE
+767 TKAPTVTVKPTAEPTNKPTVTTAPDKE

-859 TGGTLVEDVYKI
+859 TVGTLVEDVYKI

-883 GMFSKDD
+883 GMFGKDD

-898 SYDASSNALT
+898 SYDASSNELT

-930 KGVSAALC
+930 KGVSVALC
-938 GVTCGNISS
+938 EVTCGNISG
-947 EDDTS
+947 ENDTS

-978 TEKIMADTIAVK
+978 TEQIMADTIAVK

-1109 VDEVWTVTVEQGSDI
+1109 VDEVWNVTVEQGSDI
-1124 ILPNRPK
+1124 ILPNKPK

-1164 YFDEAPVEPSSKPT
+1164 YFDKAPVEPSSKPT
-1178 VAPSSEPTVTPSS
+1178 VAPSSEPTVTPSN
-1191 KPTVA
+1191 
-1196 PSSEPTVT
+1196 
-1204 PSSEP
+1204 EP

-1218 ATPTAEP
+1218 A
-1225 TKVPEPTAAPIKTP
+1225 

-1266 KAPMITPVPSD
+1266 KAPTVTEKPTAEPTAAPMITPVPSD

-1297 GIQATGMRVIASV
+1297 GIQATGIRVIASV
-1310 KKVSNLPVKSKLQ
+1310 KKVSNLPVKPKLQ

-1384 KRLTI
+1384 KKITI

-1418 ITPKKKYASATV
+1418 ITPKKKYASAKV

>member
-194 STASAGGNVSTDQIA
+194 STASAGGNVSTAQIA

-341 LSVQKV
+341 LSVQKA

-402 PRDVGSVGYLTGG
+402 PRDGGSVGYLTGG

-559 KKVRLATKDGTPI
+559 EKVRLATKDGTPI

-596 IELLDEL
+596 IALLDEL

-656 NASYPAVSPSAEPT
+656 NASYPAVSPSA
-670 KAPTVTEKP
+670 K
-679 TTEPT
+679 
-684 KAPTVTEKPTTEP
+684 P
-697 TKAPTVTVKPT
+697 TKAPTVTV
-708 AKPTKAPT
+708 
-716 VTEKPTA
+716 
-723 EPTKA
+723 
-728 PTVTEKPTAE
+728 KPTAE

-753 TKAPTVTE
+753 TKAPTVTV
-761 KPTAEP
+761 KPTA
-767 TKAPTVTTAPDKE
+767 K
-780 IQEAPSTALTIVAR
+780 
-794 TSTSLTVQ
+794 
-802 ATVAAPAGK
+802 
-811 SYEYTIDG
+811 
-819 TSWQTQTTFTD
+819 
-830 LQPATSYTVSVRYAE
+830 
-845 TDNYQAS
+845 
-852 MISDHTL
+852 
-859 TGGTLVEDVYKI
+859 
-871 DLSKLDD
+871 
-878 TTYVD
+878 
-883 GMFSKDD
+883 
-890 ATGKSYAA
+890 
-898 SYDASSNALT
+898 
-908 LSGTDHTFELVADN
+908 
-922 AKVKIILK
+922 
-930 KGVSAALC
+930 
-938 GVTCGNISS
+938 
-947 EDDTS
+947 
-952 LEMVRG
+952 
-958 SNTTGSIEAANVI
+958 
-971 VSGGTNN
+971 
-978 TEKIMADTIAVK
+978 
-990 GGSLTAVAA
+990 
-999 KESNKT
+999 
-1005 ALSADTITITDG
+1005 
-1017 EVTAIGDGT
+1017 
-1026 GGALYA
+1026 
-1032 DSKISLIGGTL
+1032 
-1043 TVKAGPN
+1043 
-1050 KTEKSAID
+1050 
-1058 VKSDESS
+1058 
-1065 VILVGDIKIINQ
+1065 
-1077 TDGALGTDDLFSKET
+1077 
-1092 ISTGGTTTK
+1092 
-1101 LVTVTFDT
+1101 
-1109 VDEVWTVTVEQGSDI
+1109 
-1124 ILPNRPK
+1124 
-1131 ENLILRW
+1131 
-1138 YSDRD
+1138 
-1143 VQGYAPGIIY
+1143 
-1153 TVQENT
+1153 
-1159 YFCAK
+1159 
-1164 YFDEAPVEPSSKPT
+1164 
-1178 VAPSSEPTVTPSS
+1178 
-1191 KPTVA
+1191 
-1196 PSSEPTVT
+1196 
-1204 PSSEP
+1204 
-1209 TVEPSEEPI
+1209 
-1218 ATPTAEP
+1218 
-1225 TKVPEPTAAPIKTP
+1225 PIKTP

-1253 APIKTPTPTAEPT
+1253 APIKTPTPTAAPT
-1266 KAPMITPVPSD
+1266 ITSVPSD

-1384 KRLTI
+1384 KKITI

>member
-8 VYAWVLTV
+8 VYAWVLIV

-185 PSSATSKPS
+185 PSS
-194 STASAGGNVSTDQIA
+194 TASAGGNVSTAQIA

-402 PRDVGSVGYLTGG
+402 PRDGGSVGYLTGG

-559 KKVRLATKDGTPI
+559 EKVRLATKDGTPI

-596 IELLDEL
+596 IALLDEL

-656 NASYPAVSPSAEPT
+656 NASYPAVSPSA
-670 KAPTVTEKP
+670 
-679 TTEPT
+679 
-684 KAPTVTEKPTTEP
+684 
-697 TKAPTVTVKPT
+697 
-708 AKPTKAPT
+708 KPTKAPT

-723 EPTKA
+723 EPTAA
-728 PTVTEKPTAE
+728 PT
-738 PTKAPTVTVKPTAKP
+738 
-753 TKAPTVTE
+753 
-761 KPTAEP
+761 
-767 TKAPTVTTAPDKE
+767 
-780 IQEAPSTALTIVAR
+780 I
-794 TSTSLTVQ
+794 TS
-802 ATVAAPAGK
+802 
-811 SYEYTIDG
+811 
-819 TSWQTQTTFTD
+819 
-830 LQPATSYTVSVRYAE
+830 
-845 TDNYQAS
+845 
-852 MISDHTL
+852 
-859 TGGTLVEDVYKI
+859 
-871 DLSKLDD
+871 
-878 TTYVD
+878 
-883 GMFSKDD
+883 
-890 ATGKSYAA
+890 
-898 SYDASSNALT
+898 
-908 LSGTDHTFELVADN
+908 
-922 AKVKIILK
+922 
-930 KGVSAALC
+930 
-938 GVTCGNISS
+938 
-947 EDDTS
+947 
-952 LEMVRG
+952 
-958 SNTTGSIEAANVI
+958 
-971 VSGGTNN
+971 
-978 TEKIMADTIAVK
+978 
-990 GGSLTAVAA
+990 
-999 KESNKT
+999 
-1005 ALSADTITITDG
+1005 
-1017 EVTAIGDGT
+1017 
-1026 GGALYA
+1026 
-1032 DSKISLIGGTL
+1032 
-1043 TVKAGPN
+1043 
-1050 KTEKSAID
+1050 
-1058 VKSDESS
+1058 
-1065 VILVGDIKIINQ
+1065 
-1077 TDGALGTDDLFSKET
+1077 
-1092 ISTGGTTTK
+1092 
-1101 LVTVTFDT
+1101 
-1109 VDEVWTVTVEQGSDI
+1109 
-1124 ILPNRPK
+1124 
-1131 ENLILRW
+1131 
-1138 YSDRD
+1138 
-1143 VQGYAPGIIY
+1143 
-1153 TVQENT
+1153 
-1159 YFCAK
+1159 
-1164 YFDEAPVEPSSKPT
+1164 
-1178 VAPSSEPTVTPSS
+1178 
-1191 KPTVA
+1191 
-1196 PSSEPTVT
+1196 
-1204 PSSEP
+1204 
-1209 TVEPSEEPI
+1209 
-1218 ATPTAEP
+1218 
-1225 TKVPEPTAAPIKTP
+1225 
-1239 TPTAEPTKAPEPTA
+1239 
-1253 APIKTPTPTAEPT
+1253 
-1266 KAPMITPVPSD
+1266 VPSD

-1384 KRLTI
+1384 KKITI

>member
-505 TIRAIDP
+505 TIRDIDP

-559 KKVRLATKDGTPI
+559 EKVRLATKDGTPI

-579 CSADGNGSYDAE
+579 CSADGNGSYDTE

-596 IELLDEL
+596 IALLDEL

-670 KAPTVTEKP
+670 KAPTVTVKP
-679 TTEPT
+679 TAEPTKTPTVTVKPTAKPT
-684 KAPTVTEKPTTEP
+684 KAPTVTVKPTAEP
-697 TKAPTVTVKPT
+697 TKTPTVTVKPT

-723 EPTKA
+723 KPIKTPT
-728 PTVTEKPTAE
+728 PTAE
-738 PTKAPTVTVKPTAKP
+738 PTKAPEPTA
-753 TKAPTVTE
+753 APIKTPE
-761 KPTAEP
+761 PTAEP
-767 TKAPTVTTAPDKE
+767 TKA
-780 IQEAPSTALTIVAR
+780 
-794 TSTSLTVQ
+794 
-802 ATVAAPAGK
+802 
-811 SYEYTIDG
+811 
-819 TSWQTQTTFTD
+819 
-830 LQPATSYTVSVRYAE
+830 
-845 TDNYQAS
+845 
-852 MISDHTL
+852 
-859 TGGTLVEDVYKI
+859 
-871 DLSKLDD
+871 
-878 TTYVD
+878 
-883 GMFSKDD
+883 
-890 ATGKSYAA
+890 
-898 SYDASSNALT
+898 
-908 LSGTDHTFELVADN
+908 
-922 AKVKIILK
+922 
-930 KGVSAALC
+930 
-938 GVTCGNISS
+938 
-947 EDDTS
+947 
-952 LEMVRG
+952 
-958 SNTTGSIEAANVI
+958 
-971 VSGGTNN
+971 
-978 TEKIMADTIAVK
+978 
-990 GGSLTAVAA
+990 
-999 KESNKT
+999 
-1005 ALSADTITITDG
+1005 
-1017 EVTAIGDGT
+1017 
-1026 GGALYA
+1026 
-1032 DSKISLIGGTL
+1032 
-1043 TVKAGPN
+1043 
-1050 KTEKSAID
+1050 
-1058 VKSDESS
+1058 
-1065 VILVGDIKIINQ
+1065 
-1077 TDGALGTDDLFSKET
+1077 
-1092 ISTGGTTTK
+1092 
-1101 LVTVTFDT
+1101 
-1109 VDEVWTVTVEQGSDI
+1109 
-1124 ILPNRPK
+1124 
-1131 ENLILRW
+1131 
-1138 YSDRD
+1138 
-1143 VQGYAPGIIY
+1143 
-1153 TVQENT
+1153 
-1159 YFCAK
+1159 
-1164 YFDEAPVEPSSKPT
+1164 
-1178 VAPSSEPTVTPSS
+1178 
-1191 KPTVA
+1191 
-1196 PSSEPTVT
+1196 
-1204 PSSEP
+1204 
-1209 TVEPSEEPI
+1209 
-1218 ATPTAEP
+1218 
-1225 TKVPEPTAAPIKTP
+1225 PEPTAAPIKTP

-1253 APIKTPTPTAEPT
+1253 APIKTPTPTAAPT
-1266 KAPMITPVPSD
+1266 ITSVPSD
-1277 DPTESAA
+1277 DPTESVA

>member
-1 MTKKWRR
+1 
-8 VYAWVLTV
+8 
-16 AMVLS
+16 
-21 MANLPIT
+21 
-28 IAKAASTQNLTV
+28 
-40 KSGATS
+40 
-46 VTIAKNEYGDDYIG
+46 
-60 DMFFNIP
+60 
-67 DALKTKSAISSNK
+67 
-80 VTSMTVKI
+80 MTVKI

-194 STASAGGNVSTDQIA
+194 STASAGGNVSADQIA

-505 TIRAIDP
+505 TIRDIDP

-559 KKVRLATKDGTPI
+559 EKVRLATKDGTPI

-579 CSADGNGSYDAE
+579 CSADGNGSYDTE

-596 IELLDEL
+596 IALLDEL

-656 NASYPAVSPSAEPT
+656 NASYPAVSPSAG
-670 KAPTVTEKP
+670 
-679 TTEPT
+679 
-684 KAPTVTEKPTTEP
+684 
-697 TKAPTVTVKPT
+697 
-708 AKPTKAPT
+708 
-716 VTEKPTA
+716 
-723 EPTKA
+723 PTKA

-767 TKAPTVTTAPDKE
+767 TKAPTVTVKPTAEPTK
-780 IQEAPSTALTIVAR
+780 AP
-794 TSTSLTVQ
+794 
-802 ATVAAPAGK
+802 
-811 SYEYTIDG
+811 
-819 TSWQTQTTFTD
+819 
-830 LQPATSYTVSVRYAE
+830 
-845 TDNYQAS
+845 
-852 MISDHTL
+852 
-859 TGGTLVEDVYKI
+859 
-871 DLSKLDD
+871 
-878 TTYVD
+878 
-883 GMFSKDD
+883 
-890 ATGKSYAA
+890 
-898 SYDASSNALT
+898 
-908 LSGTDHTFELVADN
+908 
-922 AKVKIILK
+922 
-930 KGVSAALC
+930 
-938 GVTCGNISS
+938 
-947 EDDTS
+947 
-952 LEMVRG
+952 
-958 SNTTGSIEAANVI
+958 
-971 VSGGTNN
+971 
-978 TEKIMADTIAVK
+978 
-990 GGSLTAVAA
+990 
-999 KESNKT
+999 
-1005 ALSADTITITDG
+1005 
-1017 EVTAIGDGT
+1017 
-1026 GGALYA
+1026 
-1032 DSKISLIGGTL
+1032 
-1043 TVKAGPN
+1043 
-1050 KTEKSAID
+1050 
-1058 VKSDESS
+1058 
-1065 VILVGDIKIINQ
+1065 
-1077 TDGALGTDDLFSKET
+1077 
-1092 ISTGGTTTK
+1092 
-1101 LVTVTFDT
+1101 
-1109 VDEVWTVTVEQGSDI
+1109 TVTV
-1124 ILPNRPK
+1124 
-1131 ENLILRW
+1131 
-1138 YSDRD
+1138 
-1143 VQGYAPGIIY
+1143 
-1153 TVQENT
+1153 
-1159 YFCAK
+1159 
-1164 YFDEAPVEPSSKPT
+1164 KPT
-1178 VAPSSEPTVTPSS
+1178 AEPTKAPTVTE
-1191 KPTVA
+1191 KPTA
-1196 PSSEPTVT
+1196 KPIKT
-1204 PSSEP
+1204 P
-1209 TVEPSEEPI
+1209 
-1218 ATPTAEP
+1218 TPTAEP
-1225 TKVPEPTAAPIKTP
+1225 TKAPEPTAAPIKTP
-1239 TPTAEPTKAPEPTA
+1239 EPTAEPTKAPEPTA

>member
-194 STASAGGNVSTDQIA
+194 STASEPSSTASAGGNVSTDQIA

-300 GESNV
+300 GKSNV

-402 PRDVGSVGYLTGG
+402 PRDGGSVGYLTGG

-559 KKVRLATKDGTPI
+559 EKVRLATKDGTPI

-596 IELLDEL
+596 IALLDEL

-679 TTEPT
+679 T
-684 KAPTVTEKPTTEP
+684 
-697 TKAPTVTVKPT
+697 
-708 AKPTKAPT
+708 
-716 VTEKPTA
+716 A
-723 EPTKA
+723 EPTNK
-728 PTVTEKPTAE
+728 
-738 PTKAPTVTVKPTAKP
+738 
-753 TKAPTVTE
+753 
-761 KPTAEP
+761 
-767 TKAPTVTTAPDKE
+767 PTVTTAPDKG

-898 SYDASSNALT
+898 SYDASSNELT

-952 LEMVRG
+952 LEMARG

-978 TEKIMADTIAVK
+978 TEQIMADTIAVK

-1005 ALSADTITITDG
+1005 ALSADKITITDG

-1164 YFDEAPVEPSSKPT
+1164 YFDKAPVEPSSKPT
-1178 VAPSSEPTVTPSS
+1178 VA
-1191 KPTVA
+1191 
-1196 PSSEPTVT
+1196 

-1225 TKVPEPTAAPIKTP
+1225 TK
-1239 TPTAEPTKAPEPTA
+1239 APEPTA
-1253 APIKTPTPTAEPT
+1253 
-1266 KAPMITPVPSD
+1266 APMITPVPSD

-1290 ITPTQKP
+1290 ITPPQKP
-1297 GIQATGMRVIASV
+1297 GIQATGMRVIVSV
-1310 KKVSNLPVKSKLQ
+1310 KKVSNLPVKQKLQ

-1384 KRLTI
+1384 KKITI

-1418 ITPKKKYASATV
+1418 ITPKKKYASAKV

>member
-132 LTYSFADMD
+132 LNYSFADMD

-194 STASAGGNVSTDQIA
+194 STASAGGNVSADQIA

-579 CSADGNGSYDAE
+579 CSADGNGSYDTE

-596 IELLDEL
+596 IALLDEL

-656 NASYPAVSPSAEPT
+656 NASYPAVSPSAG
-670 KAPTVTEKP
+670 
-679 TTEPT
+679 PT

-697 TKAPTVTVKPT
+697 TKAPTVTV
-708 AKPTKAPT
+708 
-716 VTEKPTA
+716 
-723 EPTKA
+723 
-728 PTVTEKPTAE
+728 KPTAE

-761 KPTAEP
+761 KPTA
-767 TKAPTVTTAPDKE
+767 K
-780 IQEAPSTALTIVAR
+780 
-794 TSTSLTVQ
+794 
-802 ATVAAPAGK
+802 
-811 SYEYTIDG
+811 
-819 TSWQTQTTFTD
+819 
-830 LQPATSYTVSVRYAE
+830 
-845 TDNYQAS
+845 
-852 MISDHTL
+852 
-859 TGGTLVEDVYKI
+859 
-871 DLSKLDD
+871 
-878 TTYVD
+878 
-883 GMFSKDD
+883 
-890 ATGKSYAA
+890 
-898 SYDASSNALT
+898 
-908 LSGTDHTFELVADN
+908 
-922 AKVKIILK
+922 
-930 KGVSAALC
+930 
-938 GVTCGNISS
+938 
-947 EDDTS
+947 
-952 LEMVRG
+952 
-958 SNTTGSIEAANVI
+958 
-971 VSGGTNN
+971 
-978 TEKIMADTIAVK
+978 
-990 GGSLTAVAA
+990 
-999 KESNKT
+999 
-1005 ALSADTITITDG
+1005 
-1017 EVTAIGDGT
+1017 
-1026 GGALYA
+1026 
-1032 DSKISLIGGTL
+1032 
-1043 TVKAGPN
+1043 
-1050 KTEKSAID
+1050 
-1058 VKSDESS
+1058 
-1065 VILVGDIKIINQ
+1065 
-1077 TDGALGTDDLFSKET
+1077 
-1092 ISTGGTTTK
+1092 
-1101 LVTVTFDT
+1101 
-1109 VDEVWTVTVEQGSDI
+1109 
-1124 ILPNRPK
+1124 
-1131 ENLILRW
+1131 
-1138 YSDRD
+1138 
-1143 VQGYAPGIIY
+1143 
-1153 TVQENT
+1153 
-1159 YFCAK
+1159 
-1164 YFDEAPVEPSSKPT
+1164 
-1178 VAPSSEPTVTPSS
+1178 
-1191 KPTVA
+1191 
-1196 PSSEPTVT
+1196 
-1204 PSSEP
+1204 
-1209 TVEPSEEPI
+1209 
-1218 ATPTAEP
+1218 
-1225 TKVPEPTAAPIKTP
+1225 PIKTP

-1253 APIKTPTPTAEPT
+1253 APIKTPEPTAEPT
-1266 KAPMITPVPSD
+1266 KAPEPTAAPIKTPTPTAAPTITSVPSD

>member
-547 HFYSATHKENLM
+547 HFYSASHKENLM

-596 IELLDEL
+596 IALLDEL

-656 NASYPAVSPSAEPT
+656 NASYPAVSPSAG
-670 KAPTVTEKP
+670 
-679 TTEPT
+679 PT

-708 AKPTKAPT
+708 A
-716 VTEKPTA
+716 
-723 EPTKA
+723 
-728 PTVTEKPTAE
+728 E

-753 TKAPTVTE
+753 TKAPTVTV

-767 TKAPTVTTAPDKE
+767 TKAPTVTE
-780 IQEAPSTALTIVAR
+780 
-794 TSTSLTVQ
+794 
-802 ATVAAPAGK
+802 
-811 SYEYTIDG
+811 
-819 TSWQTQTTFTD
+819 
-830 LQPATSYTVSVRYAE
+830 
-845 TDNYQAS
+845 
-852 MISDHTL
+852 
-859 TGGTLVEDVYKI
+859 
-871 DLSKLDD
+871 
-878 TTYVD
+878 
-883 GMFSKDD
+883 
-890 ATGKSYAA
+890 
-898 SYDASSNALT
+898 
-908 LSGTDHTFELVADN
+908 
-922 AKVKIILK
+922 
-930 KGVSAALC
+930 
-938 GVTCGNISS
+938 
-947 EDDTS
+947 
-952 LEMVRG
+952 
-958 SNTTGSIEAANVI
+958 
-971 VSGGTNN
+971 
-978 TEKIMADTIAVK
+978 
-990 GGSLTAVAA
+990 
-999 KESNKT
+999 
-1005 ALSADTITITDG
+1005 
-1017 EVTAIGDGT
+1017 
-1026 GGALYA
+1026 
-1032 DSKISLIGGTL
+1032 
-1043 TVKAGPN
+1043 
-1050 KTEKSAID
+1050 
-1058 VKSDESS
+1058 
-1065 VILVGDIKIINQ
+1065 
-1077 TDGALGTDDLFSKET
+1077 
-1092 ISTGGTTTK
+1092 
-1101 LVTVTFDT
+1101 
-1109 VDEVWTVTVEQGSDI
+1109 
-1124 ILPNRPK
+1124 
-1131 ENLILRW
+1131 
-1138 YSDRD
+1138 
-1143 VQGYAPGIIY
+1143 
-1153 TVQENT
+1153 
-1159 YFCAK
+1159 
-1164 YFDEAPVEPSSKPT
+1164 KPT
-1178 VAPSSEPTVTPSS
+1178 A
-1191 KPTVA
+1191 K
-1196 PSSEPTVT
+1196 
-1204 PSSEP
+1204 
-1209 TVEPSEEPI
+1209 
-1218 ATPTAEP
+1218 
-1225 TKVPEPTAAPIKTP
+1225 PIKTP

-1253 APIKTPTPTAEPT
+1253 APIKTPEPTAEPT
-1266 KAPMITPVPSD
+1266 KAPEPTAAPIKTPTPTAAPTITSVPSD

-1384 KRLTI
+1384 KKITI

>member
-46 VTIAKNEYGDDYIG
+46 VTIAKNKYGDDYIG

-112 GDWNWNQSSTAE
+112 GNWNWNQSSTAE

-185 PSSATSKPS
+185 PSSATS
-194 STASAGGNVSTDQIA
+194 AGGNVSADQIA

-402 PRDVGSVGYLTGG
+402 PRDGGSVGYLTGG
-415 DSTKQQLDT
+415 DSTKQRLDT

-458 KIFFTKYATMY
+458 KTFFTKYATMY

-494 DLYTYCSEVIK
+494 DLYTYCSEVIE

-525 DVDQVAAKPMKALG
+525 DVDQVAAKPMKDLG
-539 YENIMYTF
+539 FKNIMYTF
-547 HFYSATHKENLM
+547 HFYSATHGENLM
-559 KKVRLATKDGTPI
+559 KKVRQATKDGTPI

-596 IELLDEL
+596 IALLDEL

-679 TTEPT
+679 TAE
-684 KAPTVTEKPTTEP
+684 
-697 TKAPTVTVKPT
+697 
-708 AKPTKAPT
+708 PTKAPT

-738 PTKAPTVTVKPTAKP
+738 PTKAPTVTEKPTAEP

-767 TKAPTVTTAPDKE
+767 TKAPTVTEKPTAEPTKAPTVTEKPTAEPTNTPTVTSAPGKE
-780 IQEAPSTALTIVAR
+780 TQAAPSTALEKVAR

-898 SYDASSNALT
+898 SYDASSNELT
-908 LSGTDHTFELVADN
+908 LSGTDQTFELVADN

-947 EDDTS
+947 EDNTS

-978 TEKIMADTIAVK
+978 TEQIMADTIAVK

-1017 EVTAIGDGT
+1017 EVTAIGEGT

-1109 VDEVWTVTVEQGSDI
+1109 TDEVWTVTVEQGSDI

-1143 VQGYAPGIIY
+1143 VQGYAPGTIY

-1191 KPTVA
+1191 
-1196 PSSEPTVT
+1196 
-1204 PSSEP
+1204 EP

-1225 TKVPEPTAAPIKTP
+1225 TTAPEPTAAPIKTP
-1239 TPTAEPTKAPEPTA
+1239 TPTAEPTKAPEPTT

-1266 KAPMITPVPSD
+1266 DVPTITPVPSD

-1290 ITPTQKP
+1290 LTPTQKP
-1297 GIQATGMRVIASV
+1297 VIQATGMRVIASV
-1310 KKVSNLPVKSKLQ
+1310 KKVSNLPVKQKLQ

-1341 KPQKL
+1341 KLQKL
-1346 TYTSSKPSIAKVSG
+1346 TYTSSNPSIAKVSG
-1360 SGKIVAGKKAGTTV
+1360 SGKIIAGKKAGTTV

-1384 KRLTI
+1384 KKITI

-1470 VIKLTIK
+1470 AIKLTIK

>member
-347 DGYAAPIMVDQN
+347 DSYAAPIMVDQN

-579 CSADGNGSYDAE
+579 CSADGNGSYDTE

-596 IELLDEL
+596 IALLDEL

-684 KAPTVTEKPTTEP
+684 KAPTVTVRPTAEP
-697 TKAPTVTVKPT
+697 TKAPTVTV
-708 AKPTKAPT
+708 
-716 VTEKPTA
+716 KPTA

-728 PTVTEKPTAE
+728 PTVTEKPTAKPIKT
-738 PTKAPTVTVKPTAKP
+738 PT
-753 TKAPTVTE
+753 
-761 KPTAEP
+761 PTAEP
-767 TKAPTVTTAPDKE
+767 TKAPEPT
-780 IQEAPSTALTIVAR
+780 
-794 TSTSLTVQ
+794 
-802 ATVAAPAGK
+802 AAP
-811 SYEYTIDG
+811 I
-819 TSWQTQTTFTD
+819 
-830 LQPATSYTVSVRYAE
+830 
-845 TDNYQAS
+845 
-852 MISDHTL
+852 
-859 TGGTLVEDVYKI
+859 
-871 DLSKLDD
+871 
-878 TTYVD
+878 
-883 GMFSKDD
+883 
-890 ATGKSYAA
+890 
-898 SYDASSNALT
+898 
-908 LSGTDHTFELVADN
+908 
-922 AKVKIILK
+922 
-930 KGVSAALC
+930 
-938 GVTCGNISS
+938 
-947 EDDTS
+947 
-952 LEMVRG
+952 
-958 SNTTGSIEAANVI
+958 
-971 VSGGTNN
+971 
-978 TEKIMADTIAVK
+978 
-990 GGSLTAVAA
+990 
-999 KESNKT
+999 KT
-1005 ALSADTITITDG
+1005 P
-1017 EVTAIGDGT
+1017 E
-1026 GGALYA
+1026 
-1032 DSKISLIGGTL
+1032 
-1043 TVKAGPN
+1043 
-1050 KTEKSAID
+1050 
-1058 VKSDESS
+1058 
-1065 VILVGDIKIINQ
+1065 
-1077 TDGALGTDDLFSKET
+1077 
-1092 ISTGGTTTK
+1092 
-1101 LVTVTFDT
+1101 
-1109 VDEVWTVTVEQGSDI
+1109 
-1124 ILPNRPK
+1124 
-1131 ENLILRW
+1131 
-1138 YSDRD
+1138 
-1143 VQGYAPGIIY
+1143 
-1153 TVQENT
+1153 
-1159 YFCAK
+1159 
-1164 YFDEAPVEPSSKPT
+1164 
-1178 VAPSSEPTVTPSS
+1178 
-1191 KPTVA
+1191 
-1196 PSSEPTVT
+1196 
-1204 PSSEP
+1204 
-1209 TVEPSEEPI
+1209 
-1218 ATPTAEP
+1218 PTAEP
-1225 TKVPEPTAAPIKTP
+1225 TKAPEPTAAPIKTP

-1253 APIKTPTPTAEPT
+1253 APIKTPTPTAAPT
-1266 KAPMITPVPSD
+1266 ITSVSSD

-1430 FWVSGNTKIATVTQ
+1430 FWVSGNTKIATLTQ

>member
-347 DGYAAPIMVDQN
+347 DSYATPIMVDQN

-579 CSADGNGSYDAE
+579 CSADGNGSYDTE

-596 IELLDEL
+596 IALLDEL

-679 TTEPT
+679 T
-684 KAPTVTEKPTTEP
+684 AEP
-697 TKAPTVTVKPT
+697 TKAPTVTV
-708 AKPTKAPT
+708 
-716 VTEKPTA
+716 KPTA

-728 PTVTEKPTAE
+728 PTVTEKPTAKPIKT
-738 PTKAPTVTVKPTAKP
+738 PT
-753 TKAPTVTE
+753 
-761 KPTAEP
+761 PTAEP
-767 TKAPTVTTAPDKE
+767 TKAPEPT
-780 IQEAPSTALTIVAR
+780 
-794 TSTSLTVQ
+794 
-802 ATVAAPAGK
+802 AAP
-811 SYEYTIDG
+811 I
-819 TSWQTQTTFTD
+819 
-830 LQPATSYTVSVRYAE
+830 
-845 TDNYQAS
+845 
-852 MISDHTL
+852 
-859 TGGTLVEDVYKI
+859 
-871 DLSKLDD
+871 
-878 TTYVD
+878 
-883 GMFSKDD
+883 
-890 ATGKSYAA
+890 
-898 SYDASSNALT
+898 
-908 LSGTDHTFELVADN
+908 
-922 AKVKIILK
+922 
-930 KGVSAALC
+930 
-938 GVTCGNISS
+938 
-947 EDDTS
+947 
-952 LEMVRG
+952 
-958 SNTTGSIEAANVI
+958 
-971 VSGGTNN
+971 
-978 TEKIMADTIAVK
+978 
-990 GGSLTAVAA
+990 
-999 KESNKT
+999 KT
-1005 ALSADTITITDG
+1005 P
-1017 EVTAIGDGT
+1017 E
-1026 GGALYA
+1026 
-1032 DSKISLIGGTL
+1032 
-1043 TVKAGPN
+1043 
-1050 KTEKSAID
+1050 
-1058 VKSDESS
+1058 
-1065 VILVGDIKIINQ
+1065 
-1077 TDGALGTDDLFSKET
+1077 
-1092 ISTGGTTTK
+1092 
-1101 LVTVTFDT
+1101 
-1109 VDEVWTVTVEQGSDI
+1109 
-1124 ILPNRPK
+1124 
-1131 ENLILRW
+1131 
-1138 YSDRD
+1138 
-1143 VQGYAPGIIY
+1143 
-1153 TVQENT
+1153 
-1159 YFCAK
+1159 
-1164 YFDEAPVEPSSKPT
+1164 
-1178 VAPSSEPTVTPSS
+1178 
-1191 KPTVA
+1191 
-1196 PSSEPTVT
+1196 
-1204 PSSEP
+1204 
-1209 TVEPSEEPI
+1209 
-1218 ATPTAEP
+1218 PTAEP
-1225 TKVPEPTAAPIKTP
+1225 TKAPEPTAAPIKTP

-1253 APIKTPTPTAEPT
+1253 APIKTPTPTAAPT
-1266 KAPMITPVPSD
+1266 ITSVSSD

>member
-21 MANLPIT
+21 MANLSIT

-300 GESNV
+300 GKSNV

-402 PRDVGSVGYLTGG
+402 PRDGGSVGYLTGG

-494 DLYTYCSEVIK
+494 DLYTYCSEVIE

-525 DVDQVAAKPMKALG
+525 DVDQVAAKPMKDLG
-539 YENIMYTF
+539 YKNIMYTF

-559 KKVRLATKDGTPI
+559 EKVRLATKDGTPI

-596 IELLDEL
+596 IALLDEL

-670 KAPTVTEKP
+670 KAPTVT
-679 TTEPT
+679 
-684 KAPTVTEKPTTEP
+684 
-697 TKAPTVTVKPT
+697 VKPT

-723 EPTKA
+723 EPTN
-728 PTVTEKPTAE
+728 KPTA
-738 PTKAPTVTVKPTAKP
+738 P
-753 TKAPTVTE
+753 
-761 KPTAEP
+761 
-767 TKAPTVTTAPDKE
+767 TAPDKE

-898 SYDASSNALT
+898 SYDASSNELT

-978 TEKIMADTIAVK
+978 TEQIMADTIAVK

-1005 ALSADTITITDG
+1005 ALSADKITITDG

-1050 KTEKSAID
+1050 KMEKSAID

-1124 ILPNRPK
+1124 ILPNKPK

-1138 YSDRD
+1138 YSDRE

-1164 YFDEAPVEPSSKPT
+1164 YFDKAPVEPSSKPT
-1178 VAPSSEPTVTPSS
+1178 VA
-1191 KPTVA
+1191 
-1196 PSSEPTVT
+1196 

-1225 TKVPEPTAAPIKTP
+1225 TK
-1239 TPTAEPTKAPEPTA
+1239 APEPTA
-1253 APIKTPTPTAEPT
+1253 
-1266 KAPMITPVPSD
+1266 APMITPVPSD

-1290 ITPTQKP
+1290 ITPMQKP

-1310 KKVSNLPVKSKLQ
+1310 KKVSNLPVKQKLQ

-1384 KRLTI
+1384 KKITI

-1418 ITPKKKYASATV
+1418 ITPKKKYASAKV

-1464 GSGKKK
+1464 GSGKRK

>member
-194 STASAGGNVSTDQIA
+194 STASAGGNVSADQIA

-469 KDHDNVLYEI
+469 KDHDNVLYES
-479 CNEPTGTNWYSGNGK
+479 CNEPTGTNWYSG
-494 DLYTYCSEVIK
+494 
-505 TIRAIDP
+505 
-512 DAIIICGT
+512 
-520 NTWSQ
+520 
-525 DVDQVAAKPMKALG
+525 KALG

-559 KKVRLATKDGTPI
+559 EKVRLATKDGTPI

-579 CSADGNGSYDAE
+579 CSADGNGSYDTE

-596 IELLDEL
+596 IALLDEL

-656 NASYPAVSPSAEPT
+656 NASYPAVSPSAG
-670 KAPTVTEKP
+670 
-679 TTEPT
+679 PT

-697 TKAPTVTVKPT
+697 TKAPTVTV
-708 AKPTKAPT
+708 
-716 VTEKPTA
+716 
-723 EPTKA
+723 
-728 PTVTEKPTAE
+728 KPTAE

-767 TKAPTVTTAPDKE
+767 TKAPTVT
-780 IQEAPSTALTIVAR
+780 V
-794 TSTSLTVQ
+794 
-802 ATVAAPAGK
+802 
-811 SYEYTIDG
+811 
-819 TSWQTQTTFTD
+819 
-830 LQPATSYTVSVRYAE
+830 
-845 TDNYQAS
+845 
-852 MISDHTL
+852 
-859 TGGTLVEDVYKI
+859 
-871 DLSKLDD
+871 
-878 TTYVD
+878 
-883 GMFSKDD
+883 
-890 ATGKSYAA
+890 
-898 SYDASSNALT
+898 
-908 LSGTDHTFELVADN
+908 
-922 AKVKIILK
+922 
-930 KGVSAALC
+930 
-938 GVTCGNISS
+938 
-947 EDDTS
+947 
-952 LEMVRG
+952 
-958 SNTTGSIEAANVI
+958 
-971 VSGGTNN
+971 
-978 TEKIMADTIAVK
+978 
-990 GGSLTAVAA
+990 
-999 KESNKT
+999 
-1005 ALSADTITITDG
+1005 
-1017 EVTAIGDGT
+1017 
-1026 GGALYA
+1026 
-1032 DSKISLIGGTL
+1032 
-1043 TVKAGPN
+1043 
-1050 KTEKSAID
+1050 
-1058 VKSDESS
+1058 
-1065 VILVGDIKIINQ
+1065 
-1077 TDGALGTDDLFSKET
+1077 
-1092 ISTGGTTTK
+1092 
-1101 LVTVTFDT
+1101 
-1109 VDEVWTVTVEQGSDI
+1109 
-1124 ILPNRPK
+1124 
-1131 ENLILRW
+1131 
-1138 YSDRD
+1138 
-1143 VQGYAPGIIY
+1143 
-1153 TVQENT
+1153 
-1159 YFCAK
+1159 
-1164 YFDEAPVEPSSKPT
+1164 KPT
-1178 VAPSSEPTVTPSS
+1178 AEPTKAPTVTE
-1191 KPTVA
+1191 KPTA
-1196 PSSEPTVT
+1196 KPIKT
-1204 PSSEP
+1204 P
-1209 TVEPSEEPI
+1209 
-1218 ATPTAEP
+1218 TPTAEP
-1225 TKVPEPTAAPIKTP
+1225 TKAPEPTAAPIKTPEPTAEPTKAPEPTAAPIKTP

-1253 APIKTPTPTAEPT
+1253 APIKTPTPTAAPT
-1266 KAPMITPVPSD
+1266 ITSVPSD

-1384 KRLTI
+1384 KKITI

>member
-185 PSSATSKPS
+185 PSS
-194 STASAGGNVSTDQIA
+194 TASAGGNVSTDQIA

-300 GESNV
+300 GKSNV

-347 DGYAAPIMVDQN
+347 DDYAAPIMVDQN

-402 PRDVGSVGYLTGG
+402 PRDGGSVGYLTGG

-559 KKVRLATKDGTPI
+559 EKVRLATKDGTPI

-596 IELLDEL
+596 IALLDEL

-609 WSYSNCNEKSAYFK
+609 CSYSNCNEKSAYFK
-623 SSCSNAGGDWTAD
+623 SSCSNVGGDWTAD

-670 KAPTVTEKP
+670 KAPTVTVKP
-679 TTEPT
+679 TAEPT

-697 TKAPTVTVKPT
+697 TNK
-708 AKPTKAPT
+708 
-716 VTEKPTA
+716 
-723 EPTKA
+723 
-728 PTVTEKPTAE
+728 
-738 PTKAPTVTVKPTAKP
+738 
-753 TKAPTVTE
+753 
-761 KPTAEP
+761 
-767 TKAPTVTTAPDKE
+767 PTVTTAPDKE

-819 TSWQTQTTFTD
+819 TSWQTQTTFTG

-898 SYDASSNALT
+898 SYDASSNELT

-978 TEKIMADTIAVK
+978 TEQIMADTIAVK

-1005 ALSADTITITDG
+1005 ALSADKITITDG

-1109 VDEVWTVTVEQGSDI
+1109 VDEVWNVTVEQGSEI

-1131 ENLILRW
+1131 EGLILRW

-1143 VQGYAPGIIY
+1143 VQGYAPGTIY

-1164 YFDEAPVEPSSKPT
+1164 YFNKAPVEPSSKPT
-1178 VAPSSEPTVTPSS
+1178 VA
-1191 KPTVA
+1191 
-1196 PSSEPTVT
+1196 

-1225 TKVPEPTAAPIKTP
+1225 TK
-1239 TPTAEPTKAPEPTA
+1239 APEPTA
-1253 APIKTPTPTAEPT
+1253 
-1266 KAPMITPVPSD
+1266 APMITPVPSD

-1297 GIQATGMRVIASV
+1297 GIQATGIRVIASV
-1310 KKVSNLPVKSKLQ
+1310 KKVSNLPVKQKLQ

-1384 KRLTI
+1384 KKITI

-1418 ITPKKKYASATV
+1418 ITPKKKYASAKV